1 MLASTVLL
9 LAATAYMVLLFAI
22 ASFGDRRATAGR
34 SMINSSVVYALSLA
48 VYCTSWTFYGSVGR
62 AATRGLDFLPIY
74 LGPTLVFCLGWV
86 LLSRILRVSKTHRIT
101 SIADLIAS
109 RFGKSGTVAGLVTV
123 IAVIGSVPYIA
134 LQLKA
139 VSTSLKVLLEHEGGF
154 GQGTEAANFLR
165 NTEIWVAGVL
175 ALFAILFGTR
185 KIDAS
190 ERHEGIV
197 AAIAFESIIKLI
209 SFVAVGVFAGL
220 VLFDGFGDIFAR
232 AAERPELMRLFEFR
246 GAAAG
251 IDWLALTFL
260 AAAAIICL
268 PRQFQVMVVENVDE
282 RHLDR
287 ALWLFPAYL
296 IAINLFVVPIALA
309 GILKAPPGTDPDTL
323 VLTLPLT
330 AGSSALAILAF
341 LGGLSAAASMVIVE
355 TVALST
361 MICNDLAVPL
371 LLRLGRLRADTR
383 PVLLGIRRA
392 AIAVVVLLGFAYMR
406 VVRES
411 YGLVSIG
418 LVSFAAVAQFF
429 PAIVLGLFWR
439 RASRFGALAGI
450 TAGFVVWAY
459 TLLLP
464 SFASAGWLP
473 RELFE
478 LGPLG
483 FSVLRPSALFGLE
496 GLDPVTHGLFWSML
510 LNIAG
515 IIGVSLFVDQSA
527 LERSQAALFVDYW
540 RGATRAEGRLW
551 RGTAQMADL
560 VQLVGRFLGEA
571 YTREAFAADA
581 RRHGRDPAAPAADAE
596 TVRLAERLLAGAIG
610 SASARVMVASVVH
623 EEPIGTE
630 EVMRILDE
638 TSQVIEYS
646 RRLEQQSRALEA
658 TTAELRCANERL
670 LELDRLKDDFV
681 STVSHELRTPLT
693 SIRSFS
699 EILLDNPGLEQR
711 QRQEFLR
718 IIVTESERLTRL
730 INDMLDLAKIE
741 AGKLD
746 WHMQQVSVAEIA
758 REAAA
763 ALSQLFRDKDVKLEL
778 QLADGISRTTA
789 DRDRLFQ
796 VVVNLLS
803 NAVKFSPHSG
813 LVTLAVKDGADCV
826 TLSVADNGP
835 GIAPSDRESIFERFR
850 QVGNTLTAKPEGS
863 GLGLAI
869 SRMIVE
875 HFGGRV
881 WVEDAPAGGAVFRV
895 RLPRGVT
902 AATDASHSGQA
913 GEIIG
918 DQPLAPA
925 VDFPADLNKPLA
937 LRSTK

>member
-1 MLASTVLL
+1 MLASSVLL
-9 LAATAYMVLLFAI
+9 LAAVAYMALLFAI
-22 ASFGDRRATAGR
+22 ASFGDRRAAAGR
-34 SMINSSVVYALSLA
+34 SLINSSAVYALSLA

-86 LLSRILRVSKTHRIT
+86 LLRRILRVSKAHRIT
-101 SIADLIAS
+101 SIADLLGS
-109 RFGKSGTVAGLVTV
+109 RFGKSGAVAGLVTV

-139 VSTSLKVLLEHEGGF
+139 VSTSLKVLLEYQSGGEGF
-154 GQGTEAANFLR
+154 EGTSVLR
-165 NTEIWVAGVL
+165 NTELWVAGVL

-197 AAIAFESIIKLI
+197 AAIAFESIVKLV

-220 VLFDGFGDIFAR
+220 VLFDGFGDLFAR
-232 AAERPELMRLFEFR
+232 AAARPELARLFEF
-246 GAAAG
+246 GGSSAA
-251 IDWLALTFL
+251 IDWIGLTFL
-260 AAAAIICL
+260 AMAAIVCL

-287 ALWLFPAYL
+287 ALWLFPVYL

-309 GILKAPPGTDPDTL
+309 GLLSVPAGTDPDTL
-323 VLTLPLT
+323 VLSVPLV
-330 AGSSALAILAF
+330 AGYNGLAVLAF

-361 MICNDLAVPL
+361 MICNDLVVPM
-371 LLRLGRLRADTR
+371 LLRRGWLGADTR

-392 AIAVVVLLGFAYMR
+392 AIAIVVLLGFAY
-406 VVRES
+406 VRIVGES

-439 RASRFGALAGI
+439 RASRIGALVGI
-450 TAGFVVWAY
+450 TAGFLVWAY

-464 SFASAGWLP
+464 SVASAGWLP
-473 RELFE
+473 RELFDQGA
-478 LGPLG
+478 LGLPM
-483 FSVLRPSALFGLE
+483 LRPSSLLGLE

-515 IIGVSLFVDQSA
+515 IVGVSLFVDQSA

-540 RGATRAEGRLW
+540 RGAGREEGRLW
-551 RGTAQMADL
+551 RGTAQVADL
-560 VQLVGRFLGEA
+560 MQLVSRFLGEER
-571 YTREAFAADA
+571 TREAFAEEA
-581 RRHGRDPAAPAADAE
+581 RARGRDPAALIADAE

-610 SASARVMVASVVH
+610 SASARVMVASVAH

-638 TSQVIEYS
+638 TSQLIEYS

-658 TTAELRCANERL
+658 TTAELRRANERL
-670 LELDRLKDDFV
+670 RELDRLKDDFV

-699 EILLDNPGLEQR
+699 EILLDNPALEQDR
-711 QRQEFLR
+711 RQEFLR

-741 AGKLD
+741 AGKLE
-746 WHMQQVSVAEIA
+746 WHMTRVRASEVAA
-758 REAAA
+758 EAAA
-763 ALSQLFRDKDVKLEL
+763 ALGQLFRDKRVELEIEL
-778 QLADGISRTTA
+778 SDGASTILA

-803 NAVKFSPHSG
+803 NAVKFSPSG
-813 LVTLAVKDGADCV
+813 TGRVSLAVEADTDGIR
-826 TLSVADNGP
+826 LSVADNGP
-835 GIAPSDRESIFERFR
+835 GIAPDHREAIFERFR
-850 QVGNTLTAKPEGS
+850 QVGDTLTAKPEGS

-875 HFGGRV
+875 HFGGRA
-881 WVEDAPAGGAVFRV
+881 WVEDAPGGGAIFRV
-895 RLPRGVT
+895 WLPRE
-902 AATDASHSGQA
+902 AAAASVA
-913 GEIIG
+913 
-918 DQPLAPA
+918 
-925 VDFPADLNKPLA
+925 
-937 LRSTK
+937 

>member
-1 MLASTVLL
+1 MWAGTVLL
-9 LAATAYMVLLFAI
+9 LAAAAYMVLLFAI
-22 ASFGDRRATAGR
+22 ASFGDRRAAAGR
-34 SMINSSVVYALSLA
+34 SIINSSVVYALSLA

-62 AATRGLDFLPIY
+62 AAASGLDFLPIY

-86 LLSRILRVSKTHRIT
+86 LLSRILRVSKAHRIT
-101 SIADLIAS
+101 SIADLLAS
-109 RFGKSGTVAGLVTV
+109 RFGKSGAVAGLVSV

-139 VSTSLKVLLEHEGGF
+139 VSTSLNVLLEYQGSFGEGS
-154 GQGTEAANFLR
+154 QTASVLR
-165 NTEIWVAGVL
+165 NTELWVAAVL
-175 ALFAILFGTR
+175 ALFAVLFGTR

-197 AAIAFESIIKLI
+197 AAIAFESIVKLVA
-209 SFVAVGVFAGL
+209 FVAVGLFAGL

-232 AAERPELMRLFEFR
+232 AAVRPELAKLFDF
-246 GAAAG
+246 GGPAASIEWIG
-251 IDWLALTFL
+251 LTFL
-260 AAAAIICL
+260 AMAAIVCL

-309 GILKAPPGTDPDTL
+309 GLLSAPAGTDPDTL
-323 VLTLPLT
+323 VLTLPLA
-330 AGSSALAILAF
+330 AGYNGLALLAF

-361 MICNDLAVPL
+361 MICNDLVVPM
-371 LLRLGRLRADTR
+371 LLRLGRLAADTR

-392 AIAVVVLLGFAYMR
+392 AIGLVVLLGFAYVR

-429 PAIVLGLFWR
+429 PAIVFGLFWR
-439 RASRFGALAGI
+439 RANRLGVLVGI
-450 TAGFVVWAY
+450 TAGFLVWAY

-464 SFASAGWLP
+464 SFASVGWLP

-478 LGPLG
+478 QGPFGISL
-483 FSVLRPSALFGLE
+483 LRPSTLFGLE

-510 LNIAG
+510 FNITG
-515 IIGVSLFVDQSA
+515 IVGVSLFVEQSA

-540 RGATRAEGRLW
+540 RGAGREEGRLW
-551 RGTAQMADL
+551 RGTAQISDL

-571 YTREAFAADA
+571 QTRQTFDAEA
-581 RRHGRDPAAPAADAE
+581 RRRGRDPAALAADAE

-638 TSQVIEYS
+638 TSQAIEYS

-658 TTAELRCANERL
+658 TTAELRRANERL
-670 LELDRLKDDFV
+670 RELDRLKDDFV

-699 EILLDNPGLEQR
+699 EILLDNPTLEQQ

-741 AGKLD
+741 AGKLE
-746 WHMQQVSVAEIA
+746 WHMQPVSASEVA

-763 ALSQLFRDKDVKLEL
+763 AMGQLFRDRRVKLEVKL
-778 QLADGISRTTA
+778 TDALSTTIA

-796 VVVNLLS
+796 VIVNLLS
-803 NAVKFSPHSG
+803 NAVKFSPGDVG
-813 LVTLAVKDGADCV
+813 LVALTVENETDGV
-826 TLSVADNGP
+826 RLSVADNGP
-835 GIAPSDRESIFERFR
+835 GVAPNQREAIFERFR
-850 QVGNTLTAKPEGS
+850 QVGDTLTSKPEGS

-869 SRMIVE
+869 SRMIIE
-875 HFGGRV
+875 HFGGRT
-881 WVEDAPAGGAVFRV
+881 WVEDGPGGGAIFRV
-895 RLPRGVT
+895 WLPRQP
-902 AATDASHSGQA
+902 AAALA
-913 GEIIG
+913 G
-918 DQPLAPA
+918 
-925 VDFPADLNKPLA
+925 
-937 LRSTK
+937 

>member
-1 MLASTVLL
+1 MWASTILL
-9 LAATAYMVLLFAI
+9 LAAAAYMVLLFAI
-22 ASFGDRRATAGR
+22 ASFGDRRAATGR
-34 SMINSSVVYALSLA
+34 SIINSSVVYALSLA

-62 AATRGLDFLPIY
+62 AAASGLDFLPIY

-86 LLSRILRVSKTHRIT
+86 LLSRILRVSKAHRIT
-101 SIADLIAS
+101 SIADLLAS
-109 RFGKSGTVAGLVTV
+109 RFGKSGAVAGLVSV

-139 VSTSLKVLLEHEGGF
+139 VSTSLNVLLEYQGSFGEGS
-154 GQGTEAANFLR
+154 QTASVLR
-165 NTEIWVAGVL
+165 NTELWVAAVL
-175 ALFAILFGTR
+175 ALFAVLFGTR

-197 AAIAFESIIKLI
+197 AAIAFESIVKLVA
-209 SFVAVGVFAGL
+209 FVAVGLFAGL

-232 AAERPELMRLFEFR
+232 AAVRPELAKLFDF
-246 GAAAG
+246 GGPAASIEWIG
-251 IDWLALTFL
+251 LTFL
-260 AAAAIICL
+260 AMAAIVCL

-309 GILKAPPGTDPDTL
+309 GLLSAPAGTDPDTL
-323 VLTLPLT
+323 VLTLPLA
-330 AGSSALAILAF
+330 AGYNGLALLAF

-361 MICNDLAVPL
+361 MICNDLVVPM
-371 LLRLGRLRADTR
+371 LLRLGRLAADTR

-392 AIAVVVLLGFAYMR
+392 AIGLVVLLGFAYVR

-429 PAIVLGLFWR
+429 PAIVFGLFWR
-439 RASRFGALAGI
+439 RANRLGVLVGI
-450 TAGFVVWAY
+450 TAGFLVWAY

-464 SFASAGWLP
+464 SFASVGWLP

-478 LGPLG
+478 QGPFGISL
-483 FSVLRPSALFGLE
+483 LRPSTLFGLE

-510 LNIAG
+510 FNITG
-515 IIGVSLFVDQSA
+515 IVGVSLFVEQSA

-540 RGATRAEGRLW
+540 RGAGREEGRLW
-551 RGTAQMADL
+551 RGTAQISDL

-571 YTREAFAADA
+571 QTRQTFDAEA
-581 RRHGRDPAAPAADAE
+581 RRRGRDPAALAADAE

-638 TSQVIEYS
+638 TSQAIEYS

-658 TTAELRCANERL
+658 TTAELRRANERL
-670 LELDRLKDDFV
+670 RELDRLKDDFV

-699 EILLDNPGLEQR
+699 EILLDNPTLEQQ

-730 INDMLDLAKIE
+730 INDMHDLAKIE
-741 AGKLD
+741 AGKLE
-746 WHMQQVSVAEIA
+746 WHMQPVSASEVA

-763 ALSQLFRDKDVKLEL
+763 AMGQLFRDRRVKLEVKL
-778 QLADGISRTTA
+778 TDALSTTIA

-796 VVVNLLS
+796 VIVNLLS
-803 NAVKFSPHSG
+803 NAVKFSPGDVG
-813 LVTLAVKDGADCV
+813 LVALTVENETDGV
-826 TLSVADNGP
+826 RLSVADNGP
-835 GIAPSDRESIFERFR
+835 GVAPNQREAIFERFR
-850 QVGNTLTAKPEGS
+850 QVGDTLTSKPEGS

-869 SRMIVE
+869 SRMIIE
-875 HFGGRV
+875 HFGGRT
-881 WVEDAPAGGAVFRV
+881 WVEDGPGGGAIFRV
-895 RLPRGVT
+895 WLPRQP
-902 AATDASHSGQA
+902 AAALA
-913 GEIIG
+913 G
-918 DQPLAPA
+918 
-925 VDFPADLNKPLA
+925 
-937 LRSTK
+937 

>member
-1 MLASTVLL
+1 MWASTILL
-9 LAATAYMVLLFAI
+9 LAAAAYMVLLFAI
-22 ASFGDRRATAGR
+22 ASFGDRRAATGR
-34 SMINSSVVYALSLA
+34 SIINSSVVYALSLA

-62 AATRGLDFLPIY
+62 AAASGLDFLPIY

-86 LLSRILRVSKTHRIT
+86 LLSRILRVSKAHRIT
-101 SIADLIAS
+101 SIADLLAS
-109 RFGKSGTVAGLVTV
+109 RFGKSGAVAGLVSV

-139 VSTSLKVLLEHEGGF
+139 VSTSLNVLLEYQGSFGEGS
-154 GQGTEAANFLR
+154 QTASVLR
-165 NTEIWVAGVL
+165 NTELWVAAVL
-175 ALFAILFGTR
+175 ALFAVLFGTR

-197 AAIAFESIIKLI
+197 AAIAFESIVKLVA
-209 SFVAVGVFAGL
+209 FVAVGLFAGL

-232 AAERPELMRLFEFR
+232 AAVRPELAKLFDF
-246 GAAAG
+246 GGPAASIEWIG
-251 IDWLALTFL
+251 LTFL
-260 AAAAIICL
+260 AMAAIVCL

-309 GILKAPPGTDPDTL
+309 GLLSAPAGTDPDTL
-323 VLTLPLT
+323 VLTLPLA
-330 AGSSALAILAF
+330 AGYNGLALLAF

-361 MICNDLAVPL
+361 MICNDLVVPM
-371 LLRLGRLRADTR
+371 LLRLGRLAADTR

-392 AIAVVVLLGFAYMR
+392 AIGLVVLLGFAYVR
-406 VVRES
+406 VVLES

-429 PAIVLGLFWR
+429 PAIVFGLFWR
-439 RASRFGALAGI
+439 RANRLGVLVGI
-450 TAGFVVWAY
+450 TAGFLVWAY

-464 SFASAGWLP
+464 SFASVGWLP

-478 LGPLG
+478 QGPFGISL
-483 FSVLRPSALFGLE
+483 LRPSTLYGLE

-510 LNIAG
+510 FNITG
-515 IIGVSLFVDQSA
+515 IVGVSLFVEQSA

-540 RGATRAEGRLW
+540 RGAGREEGRLW
-551 RGTAQMADL
+551 RGTAQISDL

-571 YTREAFAADA
+571 QTRQTFDAEA
-581 RRHGRDPAAPAADAE
+581 RRRGRDPAALAADAE

-638 TSQVIEYS
+638 TSQAIEYS

-658 TTAELRCANERL
+658 TTAELRRANERL
-670 LELDRLKDDFV
+670 RELDRLKDDFV

-699 EILLDNPGLEQR
+699 EILLDNPTLEQQ

-741 AGKLD
+741 AGKLE
-746 WHMQQVSVAEIA
+746 WHMQPVSASEVA

-763 ALSQLFRDKDVKLEL
+763 AMGQLFRDRRVKLEVKL
-778 QLADGISRTTA
+778 TDALSTTIA

-796 VVVNLLS
+796 VIVNLLS
-803 NAVKFSPHSG
+803 NAVKFSPGDVG
-813 LVTLAVKDGADCV
+813 LVALTVENETDGV
-826 TLSVADNGP
+826 RLSVADNGP
-835 GIAPSDRESIFERFR
+835 GVAPNQREAIFERFR
-850 QVGNTLTAKPEGS
+850 QVGDTLTS
-863 GLGLAI
+863 
-869 SRMIVE
+869 
-875 HFGGRV
+875 
-881 WVEDAPAGGAVFRV
+881 
-895 RLPRGVT
+895 
-902 AATDASHSGQA
+902 
-913 GEIIG
+913 
-918 DQPLAPA
+918 
-925 VDFPADLNKPLA
+925 
-937 LRSTK
+937 

>member
-1 MLASTVLL
+1 MWASTILL
-9 LAATAYMVLLFAI
+9 LAAVAYMVLLFAI
-22 ASFGDRRATAGR
+22 ASFGDRRAATGR
-34 SMINSSVVYALSLA
+34 SIINSSVVYALSLA

-62 AATRGLDFLPIY
+62 AAASGLDFLPIY

-86 LLSRILRVSKTHRIT
+86 LLSRILRVSKAHRIT
-101 SIADLIAS
+101 SIADLLAS

-139 VSTSLKVLLEHEGGF
+139 VSTSLNVLLEYQGSFGEGN
-154 GQGTEAANFLR
+154 EAAGVLR
-165 NTEIWVAGVL
+165 NTELWVAAVL
-175 ALFAILFGTR
+175 ALFAVLFGTR

-197 AAIAFESIIKLI
+197 AAIAFESIVKLVA
-209 SFVAVGVFAGL
+209 FVAVGLFAGF

-232 AAERPELMRLFEFR
+232 AAARPELAKLFDF
-246 GAAAG
+246 GGPAAG
-251 IDWLALTFL
+251 IEWIALTFL
-260 AAAAIICL
+260 AMAAIVCL

-309 GILKAPPGTDPDTL
+309 GLLSAPAGIDPDTL
-323 VLTLPLT
+323 VLTLPLA
-330 AGSSALAILAF
+330 AGYNGLALLAF

-361 MICNDLAVPL
+361 MICNDLVVPM
-371 LLRLGRLRADTR
+371 LLRFGRLGADTR
-383 PVLLGIRRA
+383 PVLLGVRRA
-392 AIAVVVLLGFAYMR
+392 AIGLVVLLGFAYAR

-429 PAIVLGLFWR
+429 PAIVFGLFWR
-439 RASRFGALAGI
+439 RAGRLGVLVGI
-450 TAGFVVWAY
+450 TAGFLVWAY

-478 LGPLG
+478 EGPFGISL
-483 FSVLRPSALFGLE
+483 LRPSTLFGLE
-496 GLDPVTHGLFWSML
+496 GLNPVTHGLFWSML
-510 LNIAG
+510 LNVAG
-515 IIGVSLFVDQSA
+515 IVGVSLFVEQPA

-540 RGATRAEGRLW
+540 RGAGREESRLW
-551 RGTAQMADL
+551 RGTAQIADL
-560 VQLVGRFLGEA
+560 VQLVARFLGEA
-571 YTREAFAADA
+571 QTREAFDAEA
-581 RRHGRDPAAPAADAE
+581 RRRGRDPAALAADAE

-638 TSQVIEYS
+638 TSQAIEYS

-658 TTAELRCANERL
+658 TTAELRRANERL
-670 LELDRLKDDFV
+670 RELDRLKDDFV

-699 EILLDNPGLEQR
+699 EILLDNPTLEQQ

-741 AGKLD
+741 AGKLE
-746 WHMQQVSVAEIA
+746 WHMESVSASEVA

-763 ALSQLFRDKDVKLEL
+763 ALGQLFRDKRVKLEVKL
-778 QLADGISRTTA
+778 TDGLSTTIA

-796 VVVNLLS
+796 VIVNLLS
-803 NAVKFSPHSG
+803 NAVKFSPADVG
-813 LVTLAVKDGADCV
+813 LVALTVENEANGVR
-826 TLSVADNGP
+826 LSVADNGP
-835 GIAPSDRESIFERFR
+835 GIAPTDREAIFDRFR
-850 QVGNTLTAKPEGS
+850 QVGDTLTGKPEGS

-875 HFGGRV
+875 HFGGRT
-881 WVEDAPAGGAVFRV
+881 WVEDVPGGGAIFRV
-895 RLPRGVT
+895 WLPREP
-902 AATDASHSGQA
+902 AAGLA
-913 GEIIG
+913 G
-918 DQPLAPA
+918 
-925 VDFPADLNKPLA
+925 
-937 LRSTK
+937 

>member
-1 MLASTVLL
+1 MWASTILL
-9 LAATAYMVLLFAI
+9 LAAAAYMVLLFGI
-22 ASFGDRRATAGR
+22 ASFGDRRAAAGR
-34 SMINSSVVYALSLA
+34 SLINSSVVYALSLA

-62 AATRGLDFLPIY
+62 AAARGLDFLPIY

-86 LLSRILRVSKTHRIT
+86 LLSRILRVSKAHRIT
-101 SIADLIAS
+101 SIADLLAS
-109 RFGKSGTVAGLVTV
+109 RFGKSGAVAGLVTV

-139 VSTSLKVLLEHEGGF
+139 VSTSLKVLLEYQGSFGEGIEGASVL
-154 GQGTEAANFLR
+154 GKTEL
-165 NTEIWVAGVL
+165 WVAAVL

-197 AAIAFESIIKLI
+197 AAIAFESIIKLV
-209 SFVAVGVFAGL
+209 SFVAVGLFAGF
-220 VLFDGFGDIFAR
+220 VLFNGFGDIFAR
-232 AAERPELMRLFEFR
+232 AAARPELARLFNF
-246 GAAAG
+246 GGPAAS
-251 IDWLALTFL
+251 IEWVALTFL
-260 AAAAIICL
+260 AMAAIVCL

-309 GILKAPPGTDPDTL
+309 GLLSAPADTDPDTL
-323 VLTLPLT
+323 VLTLPLA
-330 AGSSALAILAF
+330 AGHNWLALLAF

-361 MICNDLAVPL
+361 MICNDLVVPM
-371 LLRLGRLRADTR
+371 LLRVGQLGADTR
-383 PVLLGIRRA
+383 PVLLGIRRG
-392 AIAVVVLLGFAYMR
+392 AIGLVVLLGFAYVR
-406 VVRES
+406 VVHES

-429 PAIVLGLFWR
+429 PAIVFGLFWR
-439 RASRFGALAGI
+439 RASRFGVLAGI
-450 TAGFVVWAY
+450 STGFLVWAY

-478 LGPLG
+478 QGPLG
-483 FSVLRPSALFGLE
+483 ISLLRPSTLFGLE

-510 LNIAG
+510 LNITS
-515 IIGVSLFVDQSA
+515 IVGVSLFVDQSA

-540 RGATRAEGRLW
+540 RGTGGEQGRLW
-551 RGTAQMADL
+551 RGTAQVADL

-571 YTREAFAADA
+571 PTRAAFAEEA
-581 RRHGRDPAAPAADAE
+581 RQRNRDPAALAADAE

-638 TSQVIEYS
+638 TSQAIEYS
-646 RRLEQQSRALEA
+646 RRLEQQSHALEA
-658 TTAELRCANERL
+658 TTAELRRANERL
-670 LELDRLKDDFV
+670 REVDRLKDDFV

-699 EILLDNPGLEQR
+699 EILLDNPALEQQ

-741 AGKLD
+741 AGKLE
-746 WHMQQVSVAEIA
+746 WHMERVSTSEVA
-758 REAAA
+758 REAAT
-763 ALSQLFRDKDVKLEL
+763 ALGQLFRDKSVKLEAHL
-778 QLADGISRTTA
+778 LDGVSTIIA

-803 NAVKFSPHSG
+803 NAVKFSPRGVG
-813 LVTLAVKDGADCV
+813 LVTLTVENDADGIR
-826 TLSVADNGP
+826 LSVADNGP
-835 GIAPSDRESIFERFR
+835 GIAPNDREAIFERFR
-850 QVGNTLTAKPEGS
+850 QVGDTLTAKPEGS

-869 SRMIVE
+869 SRMIIE
-875 HFGGRV
+875 HFGGRASV
-881 WVEDAPAGGAVFRV
+881 GDAPGGGAIFQIW
-895 RLPRGVT
+895 LPREP
-902 AATDASHSGQA
+902 AAASA
-913 GEIIG
+913 
-918 DQPLAPA
+918 A
-925 VDFPADLNKPLA
+925 
-937 LRSTK
+937 

>member
-1 MLASTVLL
+1 MWASTILL
-9 LAATAYMVLLFAI
+9 LAAAAYMVLLFGI
-22 ASFGDRRATAGR
+22 ASFGDRRAAAGR
-34 SMINSSVVYALSLA
+34 SLINSSVVYALSLA

-62 AATRGLDFLPIY
+62 AAARGLDFLPIY

-86 LLSRILRVSKTHRIT
+86 LLSRILRVSKAHRIT
-101 SIADLIAS
+101 SIADLLAS
-109 RFGKSGTVAGLVTV
+109 RFGKSGAVAGLVTV

-139 VSTSLKVLLEHEGGF
+139 VSTSLKVLLEYQGSFGEGIEGASVL
-154 GQGTEAANFLR
+154 GKTEL
-165 NTEIWVAGVL
+165 WVAAVL

-197 AAIAFESIIKLI
+197 AAIAFESIIKLV
-209 SFVAVGVFAGL
+209 SFVAVGLFAGF
-220 VLFDGFGDIFAR
+220 VLFNGFGDIFAR
-232 AAERPELMRLFEFR
+232 AAARPELARLFNF
-246 GAAAG
+246 GGSAAS
-251 IDWLALTFL
+251 IEWIALTFL
-260 AAAAIICL
+260 AMAAIVCL

-309 GILKAPPGTDPDTL
+309 GLLSAPADTDPDTL
-323 VLTLPLT
+323 VLTLPLA
-330 AGSSALAILAF
+330 AGHNWLALLAF

-361 MICNDLAVPL
+361 MICNDLVVPM
-371 LLRLGRLRADTR
+371 LLRVGQLGADTR
-383 PVLLGIRRA
+383 PVLLGIRRG
-392 AIAVVVLLGFAYMR
+392 AIGLVVLLGFAYVR
-406 VVRES
+406 VVHES

-429 PAIVLGLFWR
+429 PAIVFGLFWR
-439 RASRFGALAGI
+439 RASRFGVLAGI
-450 TAGFVVWAY
+450 STGFLVWAY

-478 LGPLG
+478 QGPLG
-483 FSVLRPSALFGLE
+483 ISLLRPSSLFGLE

-510 LNIAG
+510 LNVTG
-515 IIGVSLFVDQSA
+515 IVGVSLFVDQSA

-540 RGATRAEGRLW
+540 RGTGGEQGWLW
-551 RGTAQMADL
+551 RGTAQVADL

-571 YTREAFAADA
+571 PTRAAFAEEA
-581 RRHGRDPAAPAADAE
+581 RQRNRDPAALAADAE

-610 SASARVMVASVVH
+610 SASACVMVASVVH

-638 TSQVIEYS
+638 TSQAIEYS
-646 RRLEQQSRALEA
+646 RRLEQQSHALEA
-658 TTAELRCANERL
+658 TTAELRRANERL
-670 LELDRLKDDFV
+670 REVDRLKDDFV

-699 EILLDNPGLEQR
+699 EILLDNPALEQQ
-711 QRQEFLR
+711 QRHEFLR

-741 AGKLD
+741 AGKLE
-746 WHMQQVSVAEIA
+746 WHMERVSTSEVA
-758 REAAA
+758 REAAT
-763 ALSQLFRDKDVKLEL
+763 ALGQLFRDKSVKLEAHL
-778 QLADGISRTTA
+778 LDGVSTIIA

-803 NAVKFSPHSG
+803 NAVKFSPRGVG
-813 LVTLAVKDGADCV
+813 LVTLTVENDADGIR
-826 TLSVADNGP
+826 LSVADNGP
-835 GIAPSDRESIFERFR
+835 GIAPSDREAIFERFR
-850 QVGNTLTAKPEGS
+850 QVGDTLTAKPEGS

-875 HFGGRV
+875 HFGGRASV
-881 WVEDAPAGGAVFRV
+881 GDAPGGGAIFQVW
-895 RLPRGVT
+895 LPREP
-902 AATDASHSGQA
+902 AAASA
-913 GEIIG
+913 
-918 DQPLAPA
+918 A
-925 VDFPADLNKPLA
+925 
-937 LRSTK
+937 

>member
-1 MLASTVLL
+1 MWASTILL
-9 LAATAYMVLLFAI
+9 LAAAAYMVLLFAI
-22 ASFGDRRATAGR
+22 ASFGDRRAATGR
-34 SMINSSVVYALSLA
+34 SIINSSVVYALSLA

-62 AATRGLDFLPIY
+62 AAASGLDFLPIY

-86 LLSRILRVSKTHRIT
+86 LLSRILRVSKAHRIT
-101 SIADLIAS
+101 SIADLLAS
-109 RFGKSGTVAGLVTV
+109 RFGKSGAVAGLVSV

-139 VSTSLKVLLEHEGGF
+139 VSTSLNVLLEYQGSFGEGS
-154 GQGTEAANFLR
+154 QTASVLR
-165 NTEIWVAGVL
+165 NTELWVAAVL
-175 ALFAILFGTR
+175 ALFAVLFGTR

-197 AAIAFESIIKLI
+197 AAIAFESIVKLVA
-209 SFVAVGVFAGL
+209 FVAVGLFAGL

-232 AAERPELMRLFEFR
+232 AAVRPELAKLFDF
-246 GAAAG
+246 GGPAASIEWIG
-251 IDWLALTFL
+251 LTFL
-260 AAAAIICL
+260 AMAAIVCL

-309 GILKAPPGTDPDTL
+309 GLLSAPAGTDPDTL
-323 VLTLPLT
+323 VLTLPLA
-330 AGSSALAILAF
+330 AGYNGLALLAF

-361 MICNDLAVPL
+361 MICNDLVVPM
-371 LLRLGRLRADTR
+371 LLRLGRLAADTR

-392 AIAVVVLLGFAYMR
+392 AIGLVVLLGFAYVR

-429 PAIVLGLFWR
+429 PAIVFGLFWR
-439 RASRFGALAGI
+439 RANRLGVLVGI
-450 TAGFVVWAY
+450 TAGFLVWAY

-464 SFASAGWLP
+464 SFASVGWLP

-478 LGPLG
+478 QGPFGISL
-483 FSVLRPSALFGLE
+483 LRPSTLFGLE

-510 LNIAG
+510 FNITG
-515 IIGVSLFVDQSA
+515 IVGVSLFVEQSA

-540 RGATRAEGRLW
+540 RGAGREEGRLW
-551 RGTAQMADL
+551 RGTAQISDL
-560 VQLVGRFLGEA
+560 VQLVGRFLGEVQ
-571 YTREAFAADA
+571 TRETFDAEA
-581 RRHGRDPAAPAADAE
+581 RRRGRDPAALAADAE

-638 TSQVIEYS
+638 TSQAIEYS

-658 TTAELRCANERL
+658 TTAELRRANERL
-670 LELDRLKDDFV
+670 RELDRLKDDFV

-699 EILLDNPGLEQR
+699 EILLDNPTLEQQ

-741 AGKLD
+741 AGKLE
-746 WHMQQVSVAEIA
+746 WHMQPVSASEVA

-763 ALSQLFRDKDVKLEL
+763 AMGQLFRDRRVKLEVKL
-778 QLADGISRTTA
+778 TDALSTTIA

-796 VVVNLLS
+796 VIVNLLS
-803 NAVKFSPHSG
+803 NAVKFSPGDVG
-813 LVTLAVKDGADCV
+813 LVALTVENETDGV
-826 TLSVADNGP
+826 RLSVADNGP
-835 GIAPSDRESIFERFR
+835 GVAPNQREAIFERFR
-850 QVGNTLTAKPEGS
+850 QVGDTLTSKPEGS

-869 SRMIVE
+869 SRMIIE
-875 HFGGRV
+875 HFGGRT
-881 WVEDAPAGGAVFRV
+881 WVEDGPGGGAIFRV
-895 RLPRGVT
+895 WLPRQP
-902 AATDASHSGQA
+902 AAALA
-913 GEIIG
+913 G
-918 DQPLAPA
+918 
-925 VDFPADLNKPLA
+925 
-937 LRSTK
+937 

>member
-1 MLASTVLL
+1 MWASTILL
-9 LAATAYMVLLFAI
+9 LAAAAYMVLLFGI
-22 ASFGDRRATAGR
+22 ASFGDRRAAAGR
-34 SMINSSVVYALSLA
+34 SLINSSVVYALSLA

-62 AATRGLDFLPIY
+62 AAARGLDFLPIY

-86 LLSRILRVSKTHRIT
+86 LLSRILRVSKAYRIT
-101 SIADLIAS
+101 SIADLLAS
-109 RFGKSGTVAGLVTV
+109 RFGKSGAVAGLVTV

-139 VSTSLKVLLEHEGGF
+139 VSTSLKVLLEYQGSFGEGIEGASVL
-154 GQGTEAANFLR
+154 GKTEL
-165 NTEIWVAGVL
+165 WVAAVL

-197 AAIAFESIIKLI
+197 AAIAFESIIKLV
-209 SFVAVGVFAGL
+209 SFVAVGLFAGF
-220 VLFDGFGDIFAR
+220 VLFNGFGDIFAR
-232 AAERPELMRLFEFR
+232 AAARPELARLFNF
-246 GAAAG
+246 GGPAAG
-251 IDWLALTFL
+251 IDWIALTFL
-260 AAAAIICL
+260 AMAAIVCL

-309 GILKAPPGTDPDTL
+309 GLLSAPADTDPDTL
-323 VLTLPLT
+323 VLTLPLA
-330 AGSSALAILAF
+330 AGHNWLALLAF

-361 MICNDLAVPL
+361 MICNDLVVPM
-371 LLRLGRLRADTR
+371 LLRLGQLGADTR
-383 PVLLGIRRA
+383 PVLLGIRRG
-392 AIAVVVLLGFAYMR
+392 AIGLVVLLGFAYVR
-406 VVRES
+406 VVHES

-429 PAIVLGLFWR
+429 PAIVFGLFWR
-439 RASRFGALAGI
+439 RASRFGVLAGI
-450 TAGFVVWAY
+450 STGFLVWAY

-478 LGPLG
+478 QGPLG
-483 FSVLRPSALFGLE
+483 ISLLRPSTLFGLE

-510 LNIAG
+510 LNVTG
-515 IIGVSLFVDQSA
+515 IVGVSLFVDQSA

-540 RGATRAEGRLW
+540 RGTGGEQGRLW
-551 RGTAQMADL
+551 RGTAQVADL
-560 VQLVGRFLGEA
+560 VQLVGRFLGQA
-571 YTREAFAADA
+571 PTRAAFAEEA
-581 RRHGRDPAAPAADAE
+581 RRRNRDPAALAADAE

-638 TSQVIEYS
+638 TSQAIEYS
-646 RRLEQQSRALEA
+646 RRLEQQSHALEA
-658 TTAELRCANERL
+658 TTAELRRANERL
-670 LELDRLKDDFV
+670 REVDRLKDDFV

-699 EILLDNPGLEQR
+699 EILLDNPALEQQ

-741 AGKLD
+741 AGKLE
-746 WHMQQVSVAEIA
+746 WHMERVSTSEVA
-758 REAAA
+758 REAAT
-763 ALSQLFRDKDVKLEL
+763 ALGQLFRDKSVKLEAHL
-778 QLADGISRTTA
+778 LDGVSTIIA

-803 NAVKFSPHSG
+803 NAVKFSARGVG
-813 LVTLAVKDGADCV
+813 LVTLTVENDADGIR
-826 TLSVADNGP
+826 LSVADNGP
-835 GIAPSDRESIFERFR
+835 GIAPSDREAIFERFR
-850 QVGNTLTAKPEGS
+850 QVGDTLTAKPEGS

-875 HFGGRV
+875 HFGGRASV
-881 WVEDAPAGGAVFRV
+881 GDAPGGGAIFQIW
-895 RLPRGVT
+895 LPREP
-902 AATDASHSGQA
+902 AAASA
-913 GEIIG
+913 
-918 DQPLAPA
+918 A
-925 VDFPADLNKPLA
+925 
-937 LRSTK
+937 

>member
-1 MLASTVLL
+1 MWASTILL
-9 LAATAYMVLLFAI
+9 LAAAAYMVLLFAI
-22 ASFGDRRATAGR
+22 ASFGDRRAATGR
-34 SMINSSVVYALSLA
+34 SIINSSVVYALSLA

-62 AATRGLDFLPIY
+62 AAASGLDFLPIY

-86 LLSRILRVSKTHRIT
+86 LLSRILRVSKAHRIT
-101 SIADLIAS
+101 SIADLLAS
-109 RFGKSGTVAGLVTV
+109 RFGKSGAVAGLVSV

-139 VSTSLKVLLEHEGGF
+139 VSTSLNVLLEYQGSFGEGS
-154 GQGTEAANFLR
+154 QTASVLR
-165 NTEIWVAGVL
+165 NTELWVAAVL
-175 ALFAILFGTR
+175 ALFAVLFGTR

-197 AAIAFESIIKLI
+197 AAIAFESIVKLVA
-209 SFVAVGVFAGL
+209 FVAVGLFAGL

-232 AAERPELMRLFEFR
+232 AAVRPELAKLFDF
-246 GAAAG
+246 GGPAASIEWIG
-251 IDWLALTFL
+251 LTFL
-260 AAAAIICL
+260 AMAAIVCL

-309 GILKAPPGTDPDTL
+309 GLLSAPAGTDPDTL
-323 VLTLPLT
+323 VLTLPLA
-330 AGSSALAILAF
+330 AGYNGLALLAF

-361 MICNDLAVPL
+361 MICNDLVVPM
-371 LLRLGRLRADTR
+371 LLRLGRLAADTR

-392 AIAVVVLLGFAYMR
+392 AIGLVVLLGFAYVR

-429 PAIVLGLFWR
+429 PAIVFGLFWR
-439 RASRFGALAGI
+439 RANRLGVLVGI
-450 TAGFVVWAY
+450 TAGFLVWAY

-464 SFASAGWLP
+464 SFASVGWLP

-478 LGPLG
+478 QGPFGISL
-483 FSVLRPSALFGLE
+483 LRPSTLFGLE

-510 LNIAG
+510 FNITG
-515 IIGVSLFVDQSA
+515 IVGVSLFVEQSA

-540 RGATRAEGRLW
+540 RGAGREEGRLW
-551 RGTAQMADL
+551 RGTAQISDL

-571 YTREAFAADA
+571 QTRETFDAEA
-581 RRHGRDPAAPAADAE
+581 RRRGRDPAALAADAE

-638 TSQVIEYS
+638 TSQAIEYS

-658 TTAELRCANERL
+658 TTAELRRANERL
-670 LELDRLKDDFV
+670 RELDRLKDDFV

-699 EILLDNPGLEQR
+699 EILLDNPTLEQQ

-741 AGKLD
+741 AGKLE
-746 WHMQQVSVAEIA
+746 WHMQPVSASEVA

-763 ALSQLFRDKDVKLEL
+763 AMGQLFRDRRVKLEVKL
-778 QLADGISRTTA
+778 TDALSSTIA

-796 VVVNLLS
+796 VIVNLLS
-803 NAVKFSPHSG
+803 NAVKFSPGDVG
-813 LVTLAVKDGADCV
+813 LVALTVENETDGV
-826 TLSVADNGP
+826 RLSVADNGP
-835 GIAPSDRESIFERFR
+835 GVAPNQREAIFERFR
-850 QVGNTLTAKPEGS
+850 QVGDTLTSKPEGS

-869 SRMIVE
+869 SRMIIE
-875 HFGGRV
+875 HFGGRT
-881 WVEDAPAGGAVFRV
+881 WVEDGPGGGAIFRV
-895 RLPRGVT
+895 WLPRQP
-902 AATDASHSGQA
+902 AAALA
-913 GEIIG
+913 G
-918 DQPLAPA
+918 
-925 VDFPADLNKPLA
+925 
-937 LRSTK
+937 

>member
-1 MLASTVLL
+1 MWASTILL
-9 LAATAYMVLLFAI
+9 LAAAAYMVLLFAI
-22 ASFGDRRATAGR
+22 ASFGDRRAATGR
-34 SMINSSVVYALSLA
+34 SIINSSVVYALSLA

-62 AATRGLDFLPIY
+62 AAASGLDFLPIY

-86 LLSRILRVSKTHRIT
+86 LLSRILRVSKAHRIT
-101 SIADLIAS
+101 SIADLLAS
-109 RFGKSGTVAGLVTV
+109 RFGKSGAVAGLVSV

-139 VSTSLKVLLEHEGGF
+139 VSTSLNVLLEYQGSFGEGS
-154 GQGTEAANFLR
+154 QTASVLR
-165 NTEIWVAGVL
+165 NTELWVAAVL
-175 ALFAILFGTR
+175 ALFAVLFGTR

-197 AAIAFESIIKLI
+197 AAIAFESIVKLVA
-209 SFVAVGVFAGL
+209 FVAVGLFAGL

-232 AAERPELMRLFEFR
+232 AAVRPELAKLFDF
-246 GAAAG
+246 GGPAASIEWIG
-251 IDWLALTFL
+251 LTFL
-260 AAAAIICL
+260 AMAAIVCL

-309 GILKAPPGTDPDTL
+309 GLLSAPAGTDPDTL
-323 VLTLPLT
+323 VLTLPLA
-330 AGSSALAILAF
+330 AGYNGLALLAF

-361 MICNDLAVPL
+361 MICNDLVVPM
-371 LLRLGRLRADTR
+371 LLRLGRLAADTR

-392 AIAVVVLLGFAYMR
+392 AIGLVVLLGFAYVR

-429 PAIVLGLFWR
+429 PAIVFGLFWR
-439 RASRFGALAGI
+439 RANRLGVLVGI
-450 TAGFVVWAY
+450 TAGFLVWAY

-464 SFASAGWLP
+464 SFASVGWLP

-478 LGPLG
+478 QGPFGISL
-483 FSVLRPSALFGLE
+483 LRPSTLFGLE

-510 LNIAG
+510 FNITG
-515 IIGVSLFVDQSA
+515 IVGVSLFVEQSA

-540 RGATRAEGRLW
+540 RGAGREEGRLW
-551 RGTAQMADL
+551 RGTAQISDL
-560 VQLVGRFLGEA
+560 VQLVGRFLGEVQ
-571 YTREAFAADA
+571 TRETFDAEA
-581 RRHGRDPAAPAADAE
+581 RRRGRDPAALAADAE

-638 TSQVIEYS
+638 TSQAIEYS

-658 TTAELRCANERL
+658 TTAELRRANERL
-670 LELDRLKDDFV
+670 RELDRLKDDFV

-699 EILLDNPGLEQR
+699 EILLDNPTLDQQ

-741 AGKLD
+741 AGKLE
-746 WHMQQVSVAEIA
+746 WHMQPVSASEVA

-763 ALSQLFRDKDVKLEL
+763 AMGQLFRDRRVKLEVKL
-778 QLADGISRTTA
+778 TDALSTTIA

-796 VVVNLLS
+796 VIVNLLS
-803 NAVKFSPHSG
+803 NAVKFSPGDVG
-813 LVTLAVKDGADCV
+813 LVALTVENETDGV
-826 TLSVADNGP
+826 RLSVADNGP
-835 GIAPSDRESIFERFR
+835 GVAPNQREAIFERFR
-850 QVGNTLTAKPEGS
+850 QVGDTLTSKPEGS

-869 SRMIVE
+869 SRMIIE
-875 HFGGRV
+875 HFGGRT
-881 WVEDAPAGGAVFRV
+881 WVEDGPGGGAIFRV
-895 RLPRGVT
+895 WLPRQP
-902 AATDASHSGQA
+902 AAALA
-913 GEIIG
+913 G
-918 DQPLAPA
+918 
-925 VDFPADLNKPLA
+925 
-937 LRSTK
+937 

>member
-1 MLASTVLL
+1 MWASTILL
-9 LAATAYMVLLFAI
+9 LAAAAYMVLLFAI
-22 ASFGDRRATAGR
+22 ASFGDRRAAIGR
-34 SMINSSVVYALSLA
+34 SIINSSVVYALSLA

-62 AATRGLDFLPIY
+62 AAASGLDFLPIY

-86 LLSRILRVSKTHRIT
+86 LLSRILRVSKAHRIT
-101 SIADLIAS
+101 SIADLLAS
-109 RFGKSGTVAGLVTV
+109 RFGKSGAVAGLVTV

-139 VSTSLKVLLEHEGGF
+139 VSTSLNVLLEYQGSFGEGS
-154 GQGTEAANFLR
+154 QAARVLR
-165 NTEIWVAGVL
+165 NTELWVAAVL

-197 AAIAFESIIKLI
+197 AAIAFESIVKLVA
-209 SFVAVGVFAGL
+209 FAAVGLFAGL

-232 AAERPELMRLFEFR
+232 AAARPELAKLFEFP
-246 GAAAG
+246 GPAAG
-251 IDWLALTFL
+251 MDWIALTLL
-260 AAAAIICL
+260 AMGAIVCL

-309 GILKAPPGTDPDTL
+309 GLLSAPAGTDPDTL
-323 VLTLPLT
+323 VLTLPLA
-330 AGSSALAILAF
+330 AGYNGLALLAF

-361 MICNDLAVPL
+361 MICNDLVVPM
-371 LLRLGRLRADTR
+371 LLRFGRLGTDTR
-383 PVLLGIRRA
+383 PVLLGIRRV
-392 AIAVVVLLGFAYMR
+392 AIGVVVLLGFAYVR

-429 PAIVLGLFWR
+429 PAIVFGLFWR
-439 RASRFGALAGI
+439 RASRLGVLVGI
-450 TAGFVVWAY
+450 TAGFLVWAY

-478 LGPLG
+478 DGPFGISL
-483 FSVLRPSALFGLE
+483 LRPSTLFGLE
-496 GLDPVTHGLFWSML
+496 GLGPVTQGLFWSML
-510 LNIAG
+510 LNVAG
-515 IIGVSLFVDQSA
+515 IVGVSLFVEQSA

-540 RGATRAEGRLW
+540 RGAGREEGRLW
-551 RGTAQMADL
+551 RGTAQVADL

-571 YTREAFAADA
+571 QTREAFDAEA
-581 RRHGRDPAAPAADAE
+581 RRRGRDPAALAADAV

-630 EVMRILDE
+630 ELMRILDE

-658 TTAELRCANERL
+658 TTAELRRANERL
-670 LELDRLKDDFV
+670 RELDRLKDDFV

-699 EILLDNPGLEQR
+699 EILLDNPTLEQQ

-718 IIVTESERLTRL
+718 IVVTESERLTRL

-741 AGKLD
+741 AGRLE
-746 WHMQQVSVAEIA
+746 WHMEPVSASEVA

-763 ALSQLFRDKDVKLEL
+763 ALGQLFRDKHVKLEVKFT
-778 QLADGISRTTA
+778 DGISTTIA

-796 VVVNLLS
+796 VIVNLLS
-803 NAVKFSPHSG
+803 NAVKFSPSDVGRVG
-813 LVTLAVKDGADCV
+813 LTVENEANGVR
-826 TLSVADNGP
+826 LSVADNGP
-835 GIAPSDRESIFERFR
+835 GVAPGNREAIFERFR
-850 QVGNTLTAKPEGS
+850 QVGDTLTGKPEGS

-875 HFGGRV
+875 HFGGRT
-881 WVEDAPAGGAVFRV
+881 WVEDVPGGGAIFRV
-895 RLPRGVT
+895 WLPREPT
-902 AATDASHSGQA
+902 ARLA
-913 GEIIG
+913 G
-918 DQPLAPA
+918 
-925 VDFPADLNKPLA
+925 
-937 LRSTK
+937 

>member
-1 MLASTVLL
+1 MWASTILL
-9 LAATAYMVLLFAI
+9 LAAAAYMVLLFAI
-22 ASFGDRRATAGR
+22 ASFGDRRAATGR
-34 SMINSSVVYALSLA
+34 SIINSSVVYALSLA

-62 AATRGLDFLPIY
+62 AAASGLDFLPIY

-86 LLSRILRVSKTHRIT
+86 LLSRILRVSKAHRIT
-101 SIADLIAS
+101 SIADLLAS
-109 RFGKSGTVAGLVTV
+109 RFGKSGAVAGLVSV

-139 VSTSLKVLLEHEGGF
+139 VSTSLNVLLEYQGSFGEGS
-154 GQGTEAANFLR
+154 QTASVLR
-165 NTEIWVAGVL
+165 NTELWVAAVL
-175 ALFAILFGTR
+175 ALFAVLFGTR

-197 AAIAFESIIKLI
+197 AAIAFESIVKLVA
-209 SFVAVGVFAGL
+209 FVAVGLFAGL

-232 AAERPELMRLFEFR
+232 AAVRPELAKLFDF
-246 GAAAG
+246 GGPAASIEWIG
-251 IDWLALTFL
+251 LTFL
-260 AAAAIICL
+260 AMAAIVCL

-309 GILKAPPGTDPDTL
+309 GLLSAPAGTDPDTL
-323 VLTLPLT
+323 VLTLPLA
-330 AGSSALAILAF
+330 AGYNGLALLAF

-361 MICNDLAVPL
+361 MICNDLVVPM
-371 LLRLGRLRADTR
+371 LLRLGRLAADTR

-392 AIAVVVLLGFAYMR
+392 AIGLVVLLGFAYVR

-429 PAIVLGLFWR
+429 PAIVFGLFWR
-439 RASRFGALAGI
+439 RANRLGVLVGI
-450 TAGFVVWAY
+450 TAGFLVWAY

-464 SFASAGWLP
+464 SFASVGWLP

-478 LGPLG
+478 QGPFGISL
-483 FSVLRPSALFGLE
+483 LRPSTLFGLE

-510 LNIAG
+510 FNITG
-515 IIGVSLFVDQSA
+515 IVGVSLFVEQSA

-540 RGATRAEGRLW
+540 RGAGREEGRLW
-551 RGTAQMADL
+551 RGTAQISDL

-571 YTREAFAADA
+571 RTRQTFDAEA
-581 RRHGRDPAAPAADAE
+581 RRRGRDPAALAADAE

-638 TSQVIEYS
+638 TSQAIEYS

-658 TTAELRCANERL
+658 TTAELRRANERL
-670 LELDRLKDDFV
+670 RELDRLKDDFV

-699 EILLDNPGLEQR
+699 EILLDNPTLEQQ

-741 AGKLD
+741 AGKLE
-746 WHMQQVSVAEIA
+746 WHMQPVSASEVA

-763 ALSQLFRDKDVKLEL
+763 AMGQLFRDKRVKLEVTL
-778 QLADGISRTTA
+778 TDALSTTIA

-796 VVVNLLS
+796 VIVNLLS
-803 NAVKFSPHSG
+803 NAVKFSPGDVG
-813 LVTLAVKDGADCV
+813 LVALTVENETDGV
-826 TLSVADNGP
+826 RLSVADNGP
-835 GIAPSDRESIFERFR
+835 GVAPNQREAIFERFR
-850 QVGNTLTAKPEGS
+850 QVGDTLTSKPEGS

-869 SRMIVE
+869 SRMIIE
-875 HFGGRV
+875 HFGGRT
-881 WVEDAPAGGAVFRV
+881 WVEDGPGGGAIFRV
-895 RLPRGVT
+895 WLPRQP
-902 AATDASHSGQA
+902 AAALA
-913 GEIIG
+913 G
-918 DQPLAPA
+918 
-925 VDFPADLNKPLA
+925 
-937 LRSTK
+937 

>member
-1 MLASTVLL
+1 MWASTILL
-9 LAATAYMVLLFAI
+9 LAAAAYMVLLFGI
-22 ASFGDRRATAGR
+22 ASFGDRRAAAGR
-34 SMINSSVVYALSLA
+34 SLINSSVVYALSLA

-62 AATRGLDFLPIY
+62 AAARGLDFLPIY

-86 LLSRILRVSKTHRIT
+86 LLSRILRVSKAHRIT
-101 SIADLIAS
+101 SIADLLAS
-109 RFGKSGTVAGLVTV
+109 RFGKSGAVAGLVTV

-139 VSTSLKVLLEHEGGF
+139 VSTSLKVLLEYQGSFGEGIEGASVL
-154 GQGTEAANFLR
+154 GRTEL
-165 NTEIWVAGVL
+165 WVAAVL

-197 AAIAFESIIKLI
+197 AAIAFESIIKLV
-209 SFVAVGVFAGL
+209 SFVAVGLFAGF
-220 VLFDGFGDIFAR
+220 VLFNGFGDIFAR
-232 AAERPELMRLFEFR
+232 AAARPELARLFNF
-246 GAAAG
+246 GGSAAS
-251 IDWLALTFL
+251 IEWIALTFL
-260 AAAAIICL
+260 AMAAIVCL

-309 GILKAPPGTDPDTL
+309 GLLSAPADTDPDTL
-323 VLTLPLT
+323 VLTLPLA
-330 AGSSALAILAF
+330 AGHNWLALLAF

-361 MICNDLAVPL
+361 MICNDLVVPM
-371 LLRLGRLRADTR
+371 LLRVGQLGADTR
-383 PVLLGIRRA
+383 PVLLGIRRG
-392 AIAVVVLLGFAYMR
+392 AIGLVVLLGFAYVR
-406 VVRES
+406 VVHES

-429 PAIVLGLFWR
+429 PAIVFGLFWR
-439 RASRFGALAGI
+439 RASRFGVLAGI
-450 TAGFVVWAY
+450 STGFLVWAY

-478 LGPLG
+478 QGPLG
-483 FSVLRPSALFGLE
+483 ISLLRPSSLFGLE

-510 LNIAG
+510 LNVTG
-515 IIGVSLFVDQSA
+515 IVGVSLFVDQSA

-540 RGATRAEGRLW
+540 RGTGGEQGWLW
-551 RGTAQMADL
+551 RGTAQVADL

-571 YTREAFAADA
+571 STRAAFAEEA
-581 RRHGRDPAAPAADAE
+581 RQRNRDPAALAADAE

-638 TSQVIEYS
+638 TSQAIEYS
-646 RRLEQQSRALEA
+646 RRLEQQSHALEA
-658 TTAELRCANERL
+658 TTAELRRANERL
-670 LELDRLKDDFV
+670 REVDRLKDDFV

-699 EILLDNPGLEQR
+699 EILLDNPALEQQ

-741 AGKLD
+741 AGKLE
-746 WHMQQVSVAEIA
+746 WHMERVSTSEVA
-758 REAAA
+758 REAAT
-763 ALSQLFRDKDVKLEL
+763 ALGQLFRDKNVKLEAHL
-778 QLADGISRTTA
+778 LDGVSTIIA

-803 NAVKFSPHSG
+803 NAVKFSPRGVG
-813 LVTLAVKDGADCV
+813 LVTLTVENDADGIR
-826 TLSVADNGP
+826 LSVADNGP
-835 GIAPSDRESIFERFR
+835 GIAPSDREAIFERFR
-850 QVGNTLTAKPEGS
+850 QVGDTLTAKPEGS

-875 HFGGRV
+875 HFGGRASV
-881 WVEDAPAGGAVFRV
+881 GDAPGGGAIFQIW
-895 RLPRGVT
+895 LPREP
-902 AATDASHSGQA
+902 AAASA
-913 GEIIG
+913 
-918 DQPLAPA
+918 A
-925 VDFPADLNKPLA
+925 
-937 LRSTK
+937 

>member
-1 MLASTVLL
+1 MWASTILL
-9 LAATAYMVLLFAI
+9 LAAAAYMVLLFGI
-22 ASFGDRRATAGR
+22 ASFGDRRAAAGR
-34 SMINSSVVYALSLA
+34 SLINSSVVYALSLA

-62 AATRGLDFLPIY
+62 AAARGLDFLPIY

-86 LLSRILRVSKTHRIT
+86 LLSRILRVSKAHRIT
-101 SIADLIAS
+101 SIADLLAS
-109 RFGKSGTVAGLVTV
+109 RFGKSGAVAGLVTV

-139 VSTSLKVLLEHEGGF
+139 VSTSLKVLLEYQGSFGEGIEGASVL
-154 GQGTEAANFLR
+154 GKTEL
-165 NTEIWVAGVL
+165 WVAAVL

-197 AAIAFESIIKLI
+197 AAIAFESIIKLV
-209 SFVAVGVFAGL
+209 SFVAVGLFAGF
-220 VLFDGFGDIFAR
+220 VLFNGFGDIFAR
-232 AAERPELMRLFEFR
+232 AAARPELARLFNF
-246 GAAAG
+246 GGPAAG
-251 IDWLALTFL
+251 IDWIALTFL
-260 AAAAIICL
+260 AMAAIVCL

-309 GILKAPPGTDPDTL
+309 GLLSAPAGTDPDTL
-323 VLTLPLT
+323 VLTLPLA
-330 AGSSALAILAF
+330 AGHSGLALLAF

-361 MICNDLAVPL
+361 MICNDLVVPM
-371 LLRLGRLRADTR
+371 LLRVGQLGADTR
-383 PVLLGIRRA
+383 PVLLGIRRG
-392 AIAVVVLLGFAYMR
+392 AIGLVVLLGFAYVR
-406 VVRES
+406 VVHES

-429 PAIVLGLFWR
+429 PAIVFGLFWR
-439 RASRFGALAGI
+439 RAGRFGVLAGI
-450 TAGFVVWAY
+450 STGFLVWAY

-478 LGPLG
+478 QGPLG
-483 FSVLRPSALFGLE
+483 ISLLRPSTLFGLE

-510 LNIAG
+510 LNVTG
-515 IIGVSLFVDQSA
+515 IVGVSLFVDQSA

-540 RGATRAEGRLW
+540 RGTGGEQGRLW
-551 RGTAQMADL
+551 RGTAQVADL

-571 YTREAFAADA
+571 PTRAAFAEEA
-581 RRHGRDPAAPAADAE
+581 RQRNRDPAALAADAE

-638 TSQVIEYS
+638 TSQAIEYS
-646 RRLEQQSRALEA
+646 RRLEQQSHALEA
-658 TTAELRCANERL
+658 TTAELRRANERL
-670 LELDRLKDDFV
+670 REVDRLKDDFV

-699 EILLDNPGLEQR
+699 EILLDNPALEQQ

-741 AGKLD
+741 AGKLE
-746 WHMQQVSVAEIA
+746 WHMERVSTSELA
-758 REAAA
+758 REAAT
-763 ALSQLFRDKDVKLEL
+763 ALGQLFRDKSVKLEAHL
-778 QLADGISRTTA
+778 LDGVSTIIA

-803 NAVKFSPHSG
+803 NAVKFSPRGVG
-813 LVTLAVKDGADCV
+813 LVTLTVENDADGIR
-826 TLSVADNGP
+826 LSVADNGP
-835 GIAPSDRESIFERFR
+835 GISPRDREAIFERFR
-850 QVGNTLTAKPEGS
+850 QVGDTLTAKPEGS

-875 HFGGRV
+875 HFGGRASV
-881 WVEDAPAGGAVFRV
+881 GDAPGGGAIFQIW
-895 RLPRGVT
+895 LPREP
-902 AATDASHSGQA
+902 AAASA
-913 GEIIG
+913 
-918 DQPLAPA
+918 A
-925 VDFPADLNKPLA
+925 
-937 LRSTK
+937 

>member
-1 MLASTVLL
+1 MWASTILL
-9 LAATAYMVLLFAI
+9 LAAAAYMVLLFGI
-22 ASFGDRRATAGR
+22 ASFGDRRAAAGR
-34 SMINSSVVYALSLA
+34 SLINSSVVYALSLA

-62 AATRGLDFLPIY
+62 AAARGLDFLPIY

-86 LLSRILRVSKTHRIT
+86 LLSRILRVSKAHRIT
-101 SIADLIAS
+101 SIADLLAS
-109 RFGKSGTVAGLVTV
+109 RFGKSGAVAGLVTV

-139 VSTSLKVLLEHEGGF
+139 VSTSLKVLLEYQGSFGEGIEGASVL
-154 GQGTEAANFLR
+154 GKTEL
-165 NTEIWVAGVL
+165 WVAAVL

-197 AAIAFESIIKLI
+197 AAIAFESIIKLV
-209 SFVAVGVFAGL
+209 SFVAVGLFAGF
-220 VLFDGFGDIFAR
+220 VLFNGFGDIFAR
-232 AAERPELMRLFEFR
+232 AAARPELARLFNF
-246 GAAAG
+246 GGPAAG
-251 IDWLALTFL
+251 IDWIALTFL
-260 AAAAIICL
+260 AMAAIVCL

-309 GILKAPPGTDPDTL
+309 GLLSAPADTDPDTL
-323 VLTLPLT
+323 VLTLPLA
-330 AGSSALAILAF
+330 AGHNWLALLAF

-361 MICNDLAVPL
+361 MICNDLVVPM
-371 LLRLGRLRADTR
+371 LLRVGQLGADTR
-383 PVLLGIRRA
+383 PILLGIRRG
-392 AIAVVVLLGFAYMR
+392 AIGLVVLLGFAYVR
-406 VVRES
+406 VVHES

-429 PAIVLGLFWR
+429 PAIVFGLFWR
-439 RASRFGALAGI
+439 RASRFGVLAGI
-450 TAGFVVWAY
+450 STGFLIWAY

-478 LGPLG
+478 QGPLG
-483 FSVLRPSALFGLE
+483 ISLLRPSSLFGLE

-510 LNIAG
+510 LNVTG
-515 IIGVSLFVDQSA
+515 IVGVSLFVDQSA

-540 RGATRAEGRLW
+540 RGTGGEQGWLW
-551 RGTAQMADL
+551 RGTAQVADL

-571 YTREAFAADA
+571 PTRAAFAEAA
-581 RRHGRDPAAPAADAE
+581 RQRNRDPAALAADAE

-610 SASARVMVASVVH
+610 SASACVMVASVVH

-638 TSQVIEYS
+638 TSQAIEYS
-646 RRLEQQSRALEA
+646 RRLEQQSHALEA
-658 TTAELRCANERL
+658 TTAELRRANERL
-670 LELDRLKDDFV
+670 REVDRLKDDFV

-699 EILLDNPGLEQR
+699 EILLDNPALEQQ

-741 AGKLD
+741 AGKLE
-746 WHMQQVSVAEIA
+746 WHMERVSTSEVA
-758 REAAA
+758 REAAT
-763 ALSQLFRDKDVKLEL
+763 ALGQLFRDKSVKLEAHL
-778 QLADGISRTTA
+778 LDGVSTIIA

-803 NAVKFSPHSG
+803 NAVKFSPRGVG
-813 LVTLAVKDGADCV
+813 LVTLTVENDADGIR
-826 TLSVADNGP
+826 LSVADNGP
-835 GIAPSDRESIFERFR
+835 GIAPSDREAIFERFR
-850 QVGNTLTAKPEGS
+850 QVGDTLTAKPEGS

-875 HFGGRV
+875 HFGGRASV
-881 WVEDAPAGGAVFRV
+881 GDAPGGGAIFQIW
-895 RLPRGVT
+895 LPREP
-902 AATDASHSGQA
+902 AAASA
-913 GEIIG
+913 
-918 DQPLAPA
+918 A
-925 VDFPADLNKPLA
+925 
-937 LRSTK
+937 

>member
-1 MLASTVLL
+1 MWASTILL
-9 LAATAYMVLLFAI
+9 LAAAAYMVLLFGI
-22 ASFGDRRATAGR
+22 ASFGDRRAAAGH
-34 SMINSSVVYALSLA
+34 SLINSSVVYALSLA

-62 AATRGLDFLPIY
+62 AAARGLDFLPIY

-86 LLSRILRVSKTHRIT
+86 LLSRILRVSKAHRIT
-101 SIADLIAS
+101 SIADLLAS
-109 RFGKSGTVAGLVTV
+109 RFGKSGAVAGLVTI

-139 VSTSLKVLLEHEGGF
+139 VSTSLKVLLEYQGSFGEGIEGASVL
-154 GQGTEAANFLR
+154 GKTEL
-165 NTEIWVAGVL
+165 WVAAVL

-197 AAIAFESIIKLI
+197 AAIAFESIIKLV
-209 SFVAVGVFAGL
+209 SFVAVGLFAGF
-220 VLFDGFGDIFAR
+220 VLFNGFGDIFAR
-232 AAERPELMRLFEFR
+232 AAARPELARLFNF
-246 GAAAG
+246 GGPAAS
-251 IDWLALTFL
+251 IEWVALTFL
-260 AAAAIICL
+260 AMAAIVCL

-309 GILKAPPGTDPDTL
+309 GLLSAPADTDPDTL
-323 VLTLPLT
+323 VLTLPLA
-330 AGSSALAILAF
+330 AGHNWLALLAF

-361 MICNDLAVPL
+361 MICNDLVVPM
-371 LLRLGRLRADTR
+371 LLRVGQLGADTR
-383 PVLLGIRRA
+383 PVLLGIRRG
-392 AIAVVVLLGFAYMR
+392 AIGLVVLLGFAYVR
-406 VVRES
+406 VVHES

-429 PAIVLGLFWR
+429 PAIVFGLFWR
-439 RASRFGALAGI
+439 RASRFGVLAGI
-450 TAGFVVWAY
+450 STGFLVWAY

-478 LGPLG
+478 QGPLG
-483 FSVLRPSALFGLE
+483 ISLLRPSSLFGLQ

-510 LNIAG
+510 LNVTG
-515 IIGVSLFVDQSA
+515 IVGVSLFVDQSA

-540 RGATRAEGRLW
+540 RGTGGEQGWLW
-551 RGTAQMADL
+551 RGTAQVADL

-571 YTREAFAADA
+571 PTRAAFAEEA
-581 RRHGRDPAAPAADAE
+581 RQRNRDPAALAADAE

-638 TSQVIEYS
+638 TSQAIEYS
-646 RRLEQQSRALEA
+646 RRLEQQSHALEA
-658 TTAELRCANERL
+658 TTAELRRANERL
-670 LELDRLKDDFV
+670 REVDRLKDDFV

-699 EILLDNPGLEQR
+699 EILLDNPALEQQ

-741 AGKLD
+741 AGKLE
-746 WHMQQVSVAEIA
+746 WHMERVSTSEVA
-758 REAAA
+758 REAAT
-763 ALSQLFRDKDVKLEL
+763 ALGQLFRDKSVKLEAHL
-778 QLADGISRTTA
+778 LDGVSTIIA

-803 NAVKFSPHSG
+803 NAVKFSPRGVG
-813 LVTLAVKDGADCV
+813 LVTLTVENDADGV
-826 TLSVADNGP
+826 RLSVADNGP
-835 GIAPSDRESIFERFR
+835 GIAPNDREAIFERFR
-850 QVGNTLTAKPEGS
+850 QVGDTLTAKPEGS

-875 HFGGRV
+875 HFGGRASV
-881 WVEDAPAGGAVFRV
+881 GDAPGGGAIFQIW
-895 RLPRGVT
+895 LPREP
-902 AATDASHSGQA
+902 AAASA
-913 GEIIG
+913 
-918 DQPLAPA
+918 A
-925 VDFPADLNKPLA
+925 
-937 LRSTK
+937 

>member
-1 MLASTVLL
+1 MWASTILL
-9 LAATAYMVLLFAI
+9 LAAAAYMVLLFGI
-22 ASFGDRRATAGR
+22 ASFGDRRAAAGR
-34 SMINSSVVYALSLA
+34 SLINSSVVYALSLA

-62 AATRGLDFLPIY
+62 AAARGLDFLPIY

-86 LLSRILRVSKTHRIT
+86 LLSRILRVSKAHRIT
-101 SIADLIAS
+101 SIADLLAS
-109 RFGKSGTVAGLVTV
+109 RFGKSGAVAGLVTV

-139 VSTSLKVLLEHEGGF
+139 VSTSLKVLLEYQGSFGEGIEGASVL
-154 GQGTEAANFLR
+154 GKTEL
-165 NTEIWVAGVL
+165 WVAAVL

-197 AAIAFESIIKLI
+197 AAIAFESIIKLV
-209 SFVAVGVFAGL
+209 SFVAVGLFAGF
-220 VLFDGFGDIFAR
+220 VLFNGFGDIFAR
-232 AAERPELMRLFEFR
+232 AAARPELARLFNF
-246 GAAAG
+246 GGSAAS
-251 IDWLALTFL
+251 IEWIALTFL
-260 AAAAIICL
+260 AMAAIVCL

-309 GILKAPPGTDPDTL
+309 GLLSAPADTDPDTL
-323 VLTLPLT
+323 VLTLPLA
-330 AGSSALAILAF
+330 AGHNWLALLAF

-361 MICNDLAVPL
+361 MICNDLVVPM
-371 LLRLGRLRADTR
+371 LLRVGQLGTDTR
-383 PVLLGIRRA
+383 PVLLGIRRG
-392 AIAVVVLLGFAYMR
+392 AIGLVVLLGFAYVR
-406 VVRES
+406 VVHES

-429 PAIVLGLFWR
+429 PAIVFGLFWR
-439 RASRFGALAGI
+439 RASRFGVLAGI
-450 TAGFVVWAY
+450 STGFLVWAY

-478 LGPLG
+478 QGPLG
-483 FSVLRPSALFGLE
+483 ISLLRPSSLFGLE

-510 LNIAG
+510 LNVTG
-515 IIGVSLFVDQSA
+515 IVGVSLFVDQSA

-540 RGATRAEGRLW
+540 RGTGGEQGWLW
-551 RGTAQMADL
+551 RGTAQVADL

-571 YTREAFAADA
+571 PTRAAFAEEA
-581 RRHGRDPAAPAADAE
+581 RQRNRDPAALAADAE

-610 SASARVMVASVVH
+610 SASACVMVASVVH

-638 TSQVIEYS
+638 TSQAIEYS
-646 RRLEQQSRALEA
+646 RRLEQQSHALEA
-658 TTAELRCANERL
+658 TTAELRRANERL
-670 LELDRLKDDFV
+670 REVDRLKDDFV

-699 EILLDNPGLEQR
+699 EILLDNPALEQQ

-741 AGKLD
+741 AGKLE
-746 WHMQQVSVAEIA
+746 WHMERVSTSEVA
-758 REAAA
+758 REAAT
-763 ALSQLFRDKDVKLEL
+763 ALGQLFRDKNVKLEAHL
-778 QLADGISRTTA
+778 LDGVSTIIA

-803 NAVKFSPHSG
+803 NAVKFSPRGVG
-813 LVTLAVKDGADCV
+813 LVTLTVENDADGIR
-826 TLSVADNGP
+826 LSVADNGP
-835 GIAPSDRESIFERFR
+835 GIAPSDREAIFERFR
-850 QVGNTLTAKPEGS
+850 QVGDTLTAKPEGS

-875 HFGGRV
+875 HFGGRASV
-881 WVEDAPAGGAVFRV
+881 GDAPGGGAIFQIW
-895 RLPRGVT
+895 LPREP
-902 AATDASHSGQA
+902 AAASA
-913 GEIIG
+913 
-918 DQPLAPA
+918 A
-925 VDFPADLNKPLA
+925 
-937 LRSTK
+937 

>member
-1 MLASTVLL
+1 MRSRSRSTAPPGHSMAAS
-9 LAATAYMVLLFAI
+9 AAPRAVVSTSCRSISDPPWCFA
-22 ASFGDRRATAGR
+22 
-34 SMINSSVVYALSLA
+34 
-48 VYCTSWTFYGSVGR
+48 
-62 AATRGLDFLPIY
+62 
-74 LGPTLVFCLGWV
+74 WV
-86 LLSRILRVSKTHRIT
+86 RVSKAHRIT
-101 SIADLIAS
+101 SIADLLAS
-109 RFGKSGTVAGLVTV
+109 RFGKSGAVAGLVTI

-139 VSTSLKVLLEHEGGF
+139 VSTSLKVLLEYQGSF
-154 GQGTEAANFLR
+154 GTAAVDGTSVLR
-165 NTEIWVAGVL
+165 NTELWVAGVL

-197 AAIAFESIIKLI
+197 AAIAFESIVKLV
-209 SFVAVGVFAGL
+209 SFVAVGLFAGL

-232 AAERPELMRLFEFR
+232 AAARPELSQLFDF
-246 GAAAG
+246 GGPFAG
-251 IDWLALTFL
+251 IDWIALTFL
-260 AAAAIICL
+260 AMAAIVCL
-268 PRQFQVMVVENVDE
+268 PRQFQVMVVENVDP

-309 GILKAPPGTDPDTL
+309 GLLSVPAGTDPDTL
-323 VLTLPLT
+323 MLALPL
-330 AGSSALAILAF
+330 GSGYGGLALLAF

-361 MICNDLAVPL
+361 MICNDLAVPM
-371 LLRLGRLRADTR
+371 LLRLGWLGPDTR
-383 PVLLGIRRA
+383 PVLLGI
-392 AIAVVVLLGFAYMR
+392 
-406 VVRES
+406 S
-411 YGLVSIG
+411 
-418 LVSFAAVAQFF
+418 
-429 PAIVLGLFWR
+429 
-439 RASRFGALAGI
+439 
-450 TAGFVVWAY
+450 AGFLIWAY

-478 LGPLG
+478 QGALGI
-483 FSVLRPSALFGLE
+483 SVLRPSALFGLD

-527 LERSQAALFVDYW
+527 LERSQAAIFVDYW
-540 RGATRAEGRLW
+540 RGAGHEEGRLW
-551 RGTAQMADL
+551 RGTAQVADL

-571 YTREAFAADA
+571 LTREAFAAEA
-581 RRHGRDPAAPAADAE
+581 RGRGRDPAALAADAE

-638 TSQVIEYS
+638 TSQAIEYS
-646 RRLEQQSRALEA
+646 RRLEQQSRTLEA
-658 TTAELRCANERL
+658 TTAELRRANERL
-670 LELDRLKDDFV
+670 RELDRLKDDFV

-699 EILLDNPGLEQR
+699 EILLDNPALEQH

-741 AGKLD
+741 AGKLE
-746 WHMQQVSVAEIA
+746 WHMERVSPSEVAHG
-758 REAAA
+758 AAT
-763 ALSQLFRDKDVKLEL
+763 ALGQLFRDKGVKIEINLP
-778 QLADGISRTTA
+778 DGTATTIA

-803 NAVKFSPHSG
+803 NAVKFSPRDRG
-813 LVTLAVKDGADCV
+813 LVTLAVENDADGIR
-826 TLSVADNGP
+826 LSVTDNGP
-835 GIAPSDRESIFERFR
+835 GIALKDREAIFERFR
-850 QVGNTLTAKPEGS
+850 QVGDTLTAKPEGS
-863 GLGLAI
+863 GLGLAL

-875 HFGGRV
+875 HFGGRA
-881 WVEDAPAGGAVFRV
+881 WVEDAPGGGAIFQVW
-895 RLPRGVT
+895 LPREP
-902 AATDASHSGQA
+902 AAASVA
-913 GEIIG
+913 
-918 DQPLAPA
+918 
-925 VDFPADLNKPLA
+925 
-937 LRSTK
+937 

>member
-1 MLASTVLL
+1 MWASTILL
-9 LAATAYMVLLFAI
+9 LAAAAYMVLLFGI
-22 ASFGDRRATAGR
+22 ASFGDRRAAAGR
-34 SMINSSVVYALSLA
+34 SLINSSVVYALSLA

-62 AATRGLDFLPIY
+62 AAARGLDFLPIY

-86 LLSRILRVSKTHRIT
+86 LLSRILRVSKAHRIT
-101 SIADLIAS
+101 SIADLLAS
-109 RFGKSGTVAGLVTV
+109 RFGKSGAVAGLVTV

-139 VSTSLKVLLEHEGGF
+139 VSTSLKVLLEYHGGGEAFEG
-154 GQGTEAANFLR
+154 ASVLR
-165 NTEIWVAGVL
+165 NTELWVAGVL

-185 KIDAS
+185 KIDTS

-197 AAIAFESIIKLI
+197 AAIAFESIVKLV

-220 VLFDGFGDIFAR
+220 VLFDGFGYIFAR
-232 AAERPELMRLFEFR
+232 AAARPELARLFDF
-246 GAAAG
+246 GGSYAA
-251 IDWLALTFL
+251 IDWIGLTFL
-260 AAAAIICL
+260 AMAAIVCL

-287 ALWLFPAYL
+287 ALWLFPVYL

-309 GILKAPPGTDPDTL
+309 GLLSLPAGTDPDTL
-323 VLTLPLT
+323 VLSVPLV
-330 AGSSALAILAF
+330 AGYNGLAVLAF

-361 MICNDLAVPL
+361 MICNDLVVPM
-371 LLRLGRLRADTR
+371 LLRRGWLGADTR
-383 PVLLGIRRA
+383 PVLLGIRRS
-392 AIAVVVLLGFAYMR
+392 AIAIVVLLGFAYVR
-406 VVRES
+406 VVGES

-439 RASRFGALAGI
+439 RASRIGALVGI

-464 SFASAGWLP
+464 SVASAGWLP
-473 RELFE
+473 LELFE
-478 LGPLG
+478 QGALGL
-483 FSVLRPSALFGLE
+483 SLLRPSSLLGLE

-510 LNIAG
+510 LNIACL
-515 IIGVSLFVDQSA
+515 IGVSLFVDQSA

-540 RGATRAEGRLW
+540 RGAGREEGRLW
-551 RGTAQMADL
+551 RGTAQVADL
-560 VQLVGRFLGEA
+560 MQLVSRFLGGER
-571 YTREAFAADA
+571 TREAFAEEA
-581 RRHGRDPAAPAADAE
+581 RARGRDPAELIADAE

-610 SASARVMVASVVH
+610 SASARVMVASVAH

-646 RRLEQQSRALEA
+646 RRLEQQSRALEV
-658 TTAELRCANERL
+658 TTAELRRANERL
-670 LELDRLKDDFV
+670 RELDRLKDDFV

-699 EILLDNPGLEQR
+699 EILLDNPALEQQ

-741 AGKLD
+741 AGKLE
-746 WHMQQVSVAEIA
+746 WHMQPVSASEVA

-763 ALSQLFRDKDVKLEL
+763 AMGQLFRDRRVKLEVKL
-778 QLADGISRTTA
+778 TDALSTTIA

-796 VVVNLLS
+796 VIVNLLS
-803 NAVKFSPHSG
+803 NAVKFSPGDVG
-813 LVTLAVKDGADCV
+813 LVALTVENETDGV
-826 TLSVADNGP
+826 RLSVADNGP
-835 GIAPSDRESIFERFR
+835 GVAPNQREAIFERFR
-850 QVGNTLTAKPEGS
+850 QVGDTLTSKPEGS

-869 SRMIVE
+869 SRMIIE
-875 HFGGRV
+875 HFGGRT
-881 WVEDAPAGGAVFRV
+881 WVEDGPGGGAIFRV
-895 RLPRGVT
+895 WLPRQP
-902 AATDASHSGQA
+902 AAALA
-913 GEIIG
+913 G
-918 DQPLAPA
+918 
-925 VDFPADLNKPLA
+925 
-937 LRSTK
+937 

>member
-1 MLASTVLL
+1 MWASTILL
-9 LAATAYMVLLFAI
+9 LAAAAYMVLLFAI
-22 ASFGDRRATAGR
+22 ASFGDRRAATGR
-34 SMINSSVVYALSLA
+34 SIINSSVVYALSLA

-62 AATRGLDFLPIY
+62 AAASGLDFLPIY

-86 LLSRILRVSKTHRIT
+86 LLSRILRVSKAHRIT
-101 SIADLIAS
+101 SIADLLAS
-109 RFGKSGTVAGLVTV
+109 RFGKSGAVAGLVSV

-139 VSTSLKVLLEHEGGF
+139 VSTSLNVLLEYQGSFGEGS
-154 GQGTEAANFLR
+154 QTASVLR
-165 NTEIWVAGVL
+165 NTELWVAAVL
-175 ALFAILFGTR
+175 ALFAVLFGTR

-197 AAIAFESIIKLI
+197 AAIAFESIVKLVA
-209 SFVAVGVFAGL
+209 FVAVGLFAGL

-232 AAERPELMRLFEFR
+232 AAVRPELAKLFDF
-246 GAAAG
+246 GGPAASIEWIG
-251 IDWLALTFL
+251 LTFL
-260 AAAAIICL
+260 AMAAIVCL

-309 GILKAPPGTDPDTL
+309 GLLSAPAGTDPDTL
-323 VLTLPLT
+323 VLTLPLA
-330 AGSSALAILAF
+330 AGYNGLALLAF

-361 MICNDLAVPL
+361 MICNDLVVPM
-371 LLRLGRLRADTR
+371 LLRLGRLAADTR

-392 AIAVVVLLGFAYMR
+392 AIGLVVLLGFAYVR

-429 PAIVLGLFWR
+429 PAIVFGLFWR
-439 RASRFGALAGI
+439 RANRLGVLVGI
-450 TAGFVVWAY
+450 TAGFLVWAY

-464 SFASAGWLP
+464 SFASVGWLP

-478 LGPLG
+478 QGPFGISL
-483 FSVLRPSALFGLE
+483 LRPSTLFGLE

-510 LNIAG
+510 FNITG
-515 IIGVSLFVDQSA
+515 IVGVSLFVEQSA

-540 RGATRAEGRLW
+540 RGAGREEGRLW
-551 RGTAQMADL
+551 RGTAQISDL

-571 YTREAFAADA
+571 RTRQTFDAEA
-581 RRHGRDPAAPAADAE
+581 RRRGRDPAALAADAE

-638 TSQVIEYS
+638 TSQAIEYS

-658 TTAELRCANERL
+658 TTAELRRANERL
-670 LELDRLKDDFV
+670 RELDRLKDDFV

-699 EILLDNPGLEQR
+699 EILLDNPTLEQQ

-741 AGKLD
+741 AGKLE
-746 WHMQQVSVAEIA
+746 WHMQPVSASEVA

-763 ALSQLFRDKDVKLEL
+763 AMGQLFRDRRVKLEVKL
-778 QLADGISRTTA
+778 TDALSTTIA

-796 VVVNLLS
+796 VIVNLLS
-803 NAVKFSPHSG
+803 NAVKFSPGDVG
-813 LVTLAVKDGADCV
+813 LVALTVENETDGV
-826 TLSVADNGP
+826 RLSVADNGP
-835 GIAPSDRESIFERFR
+835 GVAPNQREAIFERFR
-850 QVGNTLTAKPEGS
+850 QVGDTLTSKPEGS

-869 SRMIVE
+869 SRMIIE
-875 HFGGRV
+875 HFGGRT
-881 WVEDAPAGGAVFRV
+881 WVEDGPGGGAIFRV
-895 RLPRGVT
+895 WLPRQP
-902 AATDASHSGQA
+902 AAALA
-913 GEIIG
+913 G
-918 DQPLAPA
+918 
-925 VDFPADLNKPLA
+925 
-937 LRSTK
+937 

>member
-1 MLASTVLL
+1 MLAGSVLLL
-9 LAATAYMVLLFAI
+9 LAAAAYMALLFAI
-22 ASFGDRRATAGR
+22 ASFGDRRAAEGR
-34 SMINSSVVYALSLA
+34 SLIDSSVVYALSLA

-62 AATRGLDFLPIY
+62 AASRGLDFLPIY

-86 LLSRILRVSKTHRIT
+86 LLSRILRVSKAHRIT
-101 SIADLIAS
+101 SIADLLAS
-109 RFGKSGTVAGLVTV
+109 RFGKSGAVAGLVTI

-139 VSTSLKVLLEHEGGF
+139 VSTSLKVLLQHQGSF
-154 GQGTEAANFLR
+154 GVEAIDGTSILR
-165 NTEIWVAGVL
+165 NTELWVAGVL

-197 AAIAFESIIKLI
+197 AAIAFESIVKLV
-209 SFVAVGVFAGL
+209 SFVAVGLFAGL

-232 AAERPELMRLFEFR
+232 AAARPELSQLFDFE
-246 GAAAG
+246 GPSAG
-251 IDWLALTFL
+251 IDWIALTFL
-260 AAAAIICL
+260 AMAAIVCL
-268 PRQFQVMVVENVDE
+268 PRQFQVMVVENVDP

-309 GILKAPPGTDPDTL
+309 GLLSVPADTDPDTL
-323 VLTLPLT
+323 VLALPL
-330 AGSSALAILAF
+330 SSGFGGLALLAF

-361 MICNDLAVPL
+361 MICNDLAVPM
-371 LLRLGRLRADTR
+371 LLRLGWLGPDTR
-383 PVLLGIRRA
+383 PVLLGIRRG
-392 AIAVVVLLGFAYMR
+392 AIALVVLLGFAY
-406 VVRES
+406 VRIVSES
-411 YGLVSIG
+411 YALVSIG

-429 PAIVLGLFWR
+429 PAIVFGLFWR
-439 RASRFGALAGI
+439 RASRLGVLTGI
-450 TAGFVVWAY
+450 SAGFLVWAY

-464 SFASAGWLP
+464 SFAGWLP

-478 LGPLG
+478 QGVLG
-483 FSVLRPSALFGLE
+483 FSVLRPSALFGLD

-515 IIGVSLFVDQSA
+515 IVGISLFVDQSP
-527 LERSQAALFVDYW
+527 LERSQAALFIDYW
-540 RGATRAEGRLW
+540 RGVGREEGRLW
-551 RGTAQMADL
+551 RGTAHVADL

-571 YTREAFAADA
+571 QTREAFAADA
-581 RRHGRDPAAPAADAE
+581 RGRGRDPSALAADAE

-638 TSQVIEYS
+638 TSQAIEYS

-658 TTAELRCANERL
+658 TTAELRRANERL
-670 LELDRLKDDFV
+670 RELDRLKDDFV

-699 EILLDNPGLEQR
+699 EILLDNPALEQQ

-741 AGKLD
+741 AGKLE
-746 WHMQQVSVAEIA
+746 WHMGRVSAIEVA
-758 REAAA
+758 REAAT
-763 ALSQLFRDKDVKLEL
+763 ALGQLFRDKNIKFEVEL
-778 QLADGISRTTA
+778 PDSVPTTIA

-803 NAVKFSPHSG
+803 NAVKFSPRDAG
-813 LVTLAVKDGADCV
+813 LVTLAVETDTDGV
-826 TLSVADNGP
+826 RISVADNGP
-835 GIAPSDRESIFERFR
+835 GIAPTDRDAIFERFR
-850 QVGNTLTAKPEGS
+850 QVGDTLTAKPEGS

-875 HFGGRV
+875 HFGGRA
-881 WVEDAPAGGAVFRV
+881 WVDDAPGGGAIFRV
-895 RLPRGVT
+895 WLPREP
-902 AATDASHSGQA
+902 AAAS
-913 GEIIG
+913 
-918 DQPLAPA
+918 A
-925 VDFPADLNKPLA
+925 V
-937 LRSTK
+937 

>member
-1 MLASTVLL
+1 MWASTILL
-9 LAATAYMVLLFAI
+9 LAAAAYMVLLFAI
-22 ASFGDRRATAGR
+22 ASFGDRRAATGR
-34 SMINSSVVYALSLA
+34 SIINSSVVYALSLA

-62 AATRGLDFLPIY
+62 AAASGLDFLPIY

-86 LLSRILRVSKTHRIT
+86 LLSRILRVSKAHRIT
-101 SIADLIAS
+101 SIADLLAS
-109 RFGKSGTVAGLVTV
+109 RFGKSGAVAGLVSV

-139 VSTSLKVLLEHEGGF
+139 VSTSLNVLLEYQGSFGEGS
-154 GQGTEAANFLR
+154 QTASVLR
-165 NTEIWVAGVL
+165 NTELWVAAVL
-175 ALFAILFGTR
+175 ALFAVLFGTR

-197 AAIAFESIIKLI
+197 AAIAFESIVKLVA
-209 SFVAVGVFAGL
+209 FVAVGLFAGL

-232 AAERPELMRLFEFR
+232 AAVRPELAKLFDF
-246 GAAAG
+246 GGPAASIEWIG
-251 IDWLALTFL
+251 LTFL
-260 AAAAIICL
+260 AMAAIVCL

-309 GILKAPPGTDPDTL
+309 GLLSAPAGTDPDTL
-323 VLTLPLT
+323 VLTLPLA
-330 AGSSALAILAF
+330 AGYNGLALLAF

-361 MICNDLAVPL
+361 MICNDLVVPM
-371 LLRLGRLRADTR
+371 LLRLGRLAADTR

-392 AIAVVVLLGFAYMR
+392 AIGLVVLLGFAYVR

-429 PAIVLGLFWR
+429 PAIVFGLFWR
-439 RASRFGALAGI
+439 RANRLGVLVGI
-450 TAGFVVWAY
+450 TAGFLVWAY

-464 SFASAGWLP
+464 SFASVGWLP

-478 LGPLG
+478 QGPFGISL
-483 FSVLRPSALFGLE
+483 LRPSTLFGLE

-510 LNIAG
+510 FNITG
-515 IIGVSLFVDQSA
+515 IVGVSLFVEQSA

-540 RGATRAEGRLW
+540 RGAGREEGRLW
-551 RGTAQMADL
+551 RGTAQISDL

-571 YTREAFAADA
+571 QTRETFDAEA
-581 RRHGRDPAAPAADAE
+581 RRRGRDPAALAADAE

-638 TSQVIEYS
+638 TSQAIEYS

-658 TTAELRCANERL
+658 TTAELRRANERL
-670 LELDRLKDDFV
+670 RELDRLKDDFV

-699 EILLDNPGLEQR
+699 EILLDNPTLEQQ

-741 AGKLD
+741 AGKLE
-746 WHMQQVSVAEIA
+746 WHMQPVSASEVA

-763 ALSQLFRDKDVKLEL
+763 AMGQLFRDRRVKLEVKL
-778 QLADGISRTTA
+778 TDALSTTIA

-796 VVVNLLS
+796 VIVNLLS
-803 NAVKFSPHSG
+803 NAVKFSPGDVG
-813 LVTLAVKDGADCV
+813 LVALTVENETDGV
-826 TLSVADNGP
+826 RLSVADNGP
-835 GIAPSDRESIFERFR
+835 GVAPNQREAIFERFR
-850 QVGNTLTAKPEGS
+850 QVGDTLTSKPEGS

-869 SRMIVE
+869 SRMIIE
-875 HFGGRV
+875 HFGGRT
-881 WVEDAPAGGAVFRV
+881 WVEDGPGGGAIFRV
-895 RLPRGVT
+895 WLPRQP
-902 AATDASHSGQA
+902 AAALA
-913 GEIIG
+913 G
-918 DQPLAPA
+918 
-925 VDFPADLNKPLA
+925 
-937 LRSTK
+937 

>member
-1 MLASTVLL
+1 MLASSTLL
-9 LAATAYMVLLFAI
+9 LAAVAYMALLFAI
-22 ASFGDRRATAGR
+22 ASFGDRRAEAGR
-34 SMINSSVVYALSLA
+34 SLINSSAVYALSLA

-62 AATRGLDFLPIY
+62 AASRGLDFLPIY

-86 LLSRILRVSKTHRIT
+86 LLSRILRVSKAHRIT
-101 SIADLIAS
+101 SIADLLAS
-109 RFGKSGTVAGLVTV
+109 RFGKSGGVAGLVTV

-139 VSTSLKVLLEHEGGF
+139 VSTSLKVLLEYQGGGEAFEG
-154 GQGTEAANFLR
+154 ASVLR
-165 NTEIWVAGVL
+165 NTELWVAGVL

-197 AAIAFESIIKLI
+197 AAIAFESIVKLV
-209 SFVAVGVFAGL
+209 SFVAVGVFVGL
-220 VLFDGFGDIFAR
+220 VLFDGFGDIVAR
-232 AAERPELMRLFEFR
+232 AAARPELAGLFDF
-246 GAAAG
+246 GGSYAA
-251 IDWLALTFL
+251 IDWIGLTFL
-260 AAAAIICL
+260 AMAAIVCL

-309 GILKAPPGTDPDTL
+309 GLLTVPAGTDPDTL
-323 VLTLPLT
+323 VLTLPLA
-330 AGSSALAILAF
+330 AGYNGLALLAF

-361 MICNDLAVPL
+361 MICNDLVVPM
-371 LLRLGRLRADTR
+371 LLRRRWLGADTR
-383 PVLLGIRRA
+383 PVLLGIRRG
-392 AIAVVVLLGFAYMR
+392 AIAMVVLLGFAYVR
-406 VVRES
+406 VVGES

-439 RASRFGALAGI
+439 RASRIGALVGI

-464 SFASAGWLP
+464 SVASAGWLP
-473 RELFE
+473 RELFDQGA
-478 LGPLG
+478 LGLPM
-483 FSVLRPSALFGLE
+483 LRPSSLLGLE

-515 IIGVSLFVDQSA
+515 IVGVSLFVDQSA

-540 RGATRAEGRLW
+540 RGAGREEGRLW
-551 RGTAQMADL
+551 RGTAQVADL
-560 VQLVGRFLGEA
+560 VQLVSRFLGEA
-571 YTREAFAADA
+571 RTRKAFAEEA
-581 RRHGRDPAAPAADAE
+581 RARGRDPAELIADAE

-610 SASARVMVASVVH
+610 SASARVMVASVAH

-658 TTAELRCANERL
+658 TTAELRRANERL
-670 LELDRLKDDFV
+670 RELDRLKDDFV

-699 EILLDNPGLEQR
+699 EILLDNPALEQQ

-741 AGKLD
+741 AGKLE
-746 WHMQQVSVAEIA
+746 WHMERVSPSEVA
-758 REAAA
+758 REAAI
-763 ALSQLFRDKDVKLEL
+763 ALGQLFRDKRVKLDVAL
-778 QLADGISRTTA
+778 SDGASTIIA

-803 NAVKFSPHSG
+803 NAVKFSPSDAG
-813 LVTLAVKDGADCV
+813 RVTLAIEADTDGIR
-826 TLSVADNGP
+826 LSVADNGP
-835 GIAPSDRESIFERFR
+835 GIAPSYREAIFERFR
-850 QVGNTLTAKPEGS
+850 QVGDTLTAKPGGS

-875 HFGGRV
+875 HFGGRA
-881 WVEDAPAGGAVFRV
+881 WVEDAPGGGAIFRV
-895 RLPRGVT
+895 WLPREP
-902 AATDASHSGQA
+902 AAASA
-913 GEIIG
+913 
-918 DQPLAPA
+918 A
-925 VDFPADLNKPLA
+925 
-937 LRSTK
+937 

>member
-1 MLASTVLL
+1 MWASTILL
-9 LAATAYMVLLFAI
+9 LAAAAYMVLLFGI
-22 ASFGDRRATAGR
+22 ASFGDRRAAAGR
-34 SMINSSVVYALSLA
+34 SLINSSVVYALSLA

-62 AATRGLDFLPIY
+62 AAARGLDFLPIY

-86 LLSRILRVSKTHRIT
+86 LLSRILRVSKAHRIT
-101 SIADLIAS
+101 SIADLLAS
-109 RFGKSGTVAGLVTV
+109 RFGKSGAVAGLVTV

-139 VSTSLKVLLEHEGGF
+139 VSTSLKVLLEYQGSFGEGIEGASVL
-154 GQGTEAANFLR
+154 GKTEL
-165 NTEIWVAGVL
+165 WVAAVL

-197 AAIAFESIIKLI
+197 AAIAFESIIKLV
-209 SFVAVGVFAGL
+209 SFVAVGLFAGF
-220 VLFDGFGDIFAR
+220 VLFNGFGDIFAR
-232 AAERPELMRLFEFR
+232 AAARPELARLFNF
-246 GAAAG
+246 GGSAAS
-251 IDWLALTFL
+251 IEWIALTFL
-260 AAAAIICL
+260 AMAAIVCL

-309 GILKAPPGTDPDTL
+309 GLLSAPADTDPDTL
-323 VLTLPLT
+323 VLTLPLA
-330 AGSSALAILAF
+330 AGHNWLALLAF

-361 MICNDLAVPL
+361 MICNDLVVPM
-371 LLRLGRLRADTR
+371 LLRVGQLGADTR
-383 PVLLGIRRA
+383 PVLLGIRRG
-392 AIAVVVLLGFAYMR
+392 AIGLVVLLGFAYVR
-406 VVRES
+406 VVHES

-429 PAIVLGLFWR
+429 PAIVFGLFWR
-439 RASRFGALAGI
+439 RASRFGVLAGI
-450 TAGFVVWAY
+450 STGFLVWAY

-478 LGPLG
+478 QGPLG
-483 FSVLRPSALFGLE
+483 ISLLRPSSLFGLE

-510 LNIAG
+510 LNVTG
-515 IIGVSLFVDQSA
+515 IVGVSLFVDQSA

-540 RGATRAEGRLW
+540 RGTGGEQGWLW
-551 RGTAQMADL
+551 RGTAQVADL

-571 YTREAFAADA
+571 PTRAAFAEEA
-581 RRHGRDPAAPAADAE
+581 RQRNRDPAALAADAE

-610 SASARVMVASVVH
+610 SASACVMVASVVH

-638 TSQVIEYS
+638 TSQAIEYS
-646 RRLEQQSRALEA
+646 RRLEQQSHALEA
-658 TTAELRCANERL
+658 TTAELRRANERL
-670 LELDRLKDDFV
+670 REVDRLKDDFV

-699 EILLDNPGLEQR
+699 EILLDNPALEQQ

-741 AGKLD
+741 AGKLE
-746 WHMQQVSVAEIA
+746 WHMERVSTSEVA
-758 REAAA
+758 REAAT
-763 ALSQLFRDKDVKLEL
+763 ALGQLFRDKSVKLEAHL
-778 QLADGISRTTA
+778 LDGVSTIIA

-803 NAVKFSPHSG
+803 NAVKFSPRGVG
-813 LVTLAVKDGADCV
+813 LVTLTVENDADGIR
-826 TLSVADNGP
+826 LSVADNGP
-835 GIAPSDRESIFERFR
+835 GIAPSDREAIFERFR
-850 QVGNTLTAKPEGS
+850 QVGDTLTAKPEGS

-875 HFGGRV
+875 HFGGRASV
-881 WVEDAPAGGAVFRV
+881 GDAPGGGAIFQIW
-895 RLPRGVT
+895 LPREP
-902 AATDASHSGQA
+902 AAASA
-913 GEIIG
+913 
-918 DQPLAPA
+918 A
-925 VDFPADLNKPLA
+925 
-937 LRSTK
+937 

>member
-1 MLASTVLL
+1 MWASTILL
-9 LAATAYMVLLFAI
+9 LAAAAYMVLLFAI
-22 ASFGDRRATAGR
+22 ASFGDRRAATGR
-34 SMINSSVVYALSLA
+34 SIINSSVVYALSLA

-62 AATRGLDFLPIY
+62 AAASGLDFLPIY

-86 LLSRILRVSKTHRIT
+86 LLSRILRVSKAHRIT
-101 SIADLIAS
+101 SIADLLAS
-109 RFGKSGTVAGLVTV
+109 RFGKSGAVAGLVSV

-139 VSTSLKVLLEHEGGF
+139 VSTSLNVLLEYQGSFGEGS
-154 GQGTEAANFLR
+154 QTASVLR
-165 NTEIWVAGVL
+165 NTELWVAAVL
-175 ALFAILFGTR
+175 ALFAVLFGTR

-197 AAIAFESIIKLI
+197 AAIAFESIVKLVA
-209 SFVAVGVFAGL
+209 FVAVGLFAGL

-232 AAERPELMRLFEFR
+232 AAVRPELAKLFDF
-246 GAAAG
+246 GGPAASIEWIG
-251 IDWLALTFL
+251 LTFL
-260 AAAAIICL
+260 AMAAIVCL

-309 GILKAPPGTDPDTL
+309 GLLSAPAGTDPDTL
-323 VLTLPLT
+323 VLTLPLA
-330 AGSSALAILAF
+330 AGYNGLALLAF

-361 MICNDLAVPL
+361 MICNDLVVPM
-371 LLRLGRLRADTR
+371 LLRLGRLAADTR

-392 AIAVVVLLGFAYMR
+392 AIGLVVLLGFAYVR

-429 PAIVLGLFWR
+429 PAIVFGLFWR
-439 RASRFGALAGI
+439 RANRLGVLVGI
-450 TAGFVVWAY
+450 TAGFLVWAY

-464 SFASAGWLP
+464 SFASVGWLP

-478 LGPLG
+478 QGPFGISL
-483 FSVLRPSALFGLE
+483 LRPSTLFGLE

-510 LNIAG
+510 FNITG
-515 IIGVSLFVDQSA
+515 IVGVSLFVEQSA

-540 RGATRAEGRLW
+540 RGAGREEGRLW
-551 RGTAQMADL
+551 RGTAQISDL

-571 YTREAFAADA
+571 QTRQTFDAEA
-581 RRHGRDPAAPAADAE
+581 RRRGRDPAALAADAE

-638 TSQVIEYS
+638 TSQAIEYS

-658 TTAELRCANERL
+658 TTAELRRANERL
-670 LELDRLKDDFV
+670 RELDRLKDDFV

-699 EILLDNPGLEQR
+699 EILLDNPTLEQQ

-741 AGKLD
+741 AGKLE
-746 WHMQQVSVAEIA
+746 WHMQPVSASEVA

-763 ALSQLFRDKDVKLEL
+763 AMGQLFRDRRVKLEVKL
-778 QLADGISRTTA
+778 TDALSTTIA

-796 VVVNLLS
+796 VIVNLLS
-803 NAVKFSPHSG
+803 NAVKFSPGDVG
-813 LVTLAVKDGADCV
+813 LVALTVENETDGV
-826 TLSVADNGP
+826 RLSVADNGP
-835 GIAPSDRESIFERFR
+835 GVAPNQREAIFERFR
-850 QVGNTLTAKPEGS
+850 QVGDTLTSKPEGS

-869 SRMIVE
+869 SRMIIE
-875 HFGGRV
+875 HFGGRT
-881 WVEDAPAGGAVFRV
+881 WVEDGPGGGAIFRV
-895 RLPRGVT
+895 WLPRQP
-902 AATDASHSGQA
+902 AAALA
-913 GEIIG
+913 G
-918 DQPLAPA
+918 
-925 VDFPADLNKPLA
+925 
-937 LRSTK
+937 

>member
-1 MLASTVLL
+1 MWASTILL
-9 LAATAYMVLLFAI
+9 LAAAAYMVLLFAI
-22 ASFGDRRATAGR
+22 ASFGDRRAATGR
-34 SMINSSVVYALSLA
+34 SIINSSVVYALSLA

-62 AATRGLDFLPIY
+62 AAASGLDFLPIY

-86 LLSRILRVSKTHRIT
+86 LLSRILRVSKAHRIT
-101 SIADLIAS
+101 SIADLLAS
-109 RFGKSGTVAGLVTV
+109 RFGKSGAVAGLVSV

-139 VSTSLKVLLEHEGGF
+139 VSTSLNVLLEYQGSFGEGS
-154 GQGTEAANFLR
+154 QTASVLR
-165 NTEIWVAGVL
+165 NTELWVAAVL
-175 ALFAILFGTR
+175 ALFAVLFGTR

-197 AAIAFESIIKLI
+197 AAIAFESIVKLVA
-209 SFVAVGVFAGL
+209 FVAVGLFAGL

-232 AAERPELMRLFEFR
+232 AAVRPELAKLFDF
-246 GAAAG
+246 GGPAASIEWIG
-251 IDWLALTFL
+251 LTFL
-260 AAAAIICL
+260 AMAAIVCL

-309 GILKAPPGTDPDTL
+309 GLLSAPAGTDPDTL
-323 VLTLPLT
+323 VLTLPLA
-330 AGSSALAILAF
+330 AGYNGLALLAF

-361 MICNDLAVPL
+361 MICNDLVVPM
-371 LLRLGRLRADTR
+371 LLRLGRLAADTR

-392 AIAVVVLLGFAYMR
+392 AIGLVVLLGFAYVR

-429 PAIVLGLFWR
+429 PAIVFGLFWR
-439 RASRFGALAGI
+439 RANRLGVLVGI
-450 TAGFVVWAY
+450 TAGFLVWAY

-464 SFASAGWLP
+464 SFASVGWLP

-478 LGPLG
+478 QGPFGISL
-483 FSVLRPSALFGLE
+483 LRPSTLFGLE

-510 LNIAG
+510 FNITG
-515 IIGVSLFVDQSA
+515 IVGVSLFVEQSA

-540 RGATRAEGRLW
+540 RGAGREEGRLW
-551 RGTAQMADL
+551 RGTAQISDL

-571 YTREAFAADA
+571 QTRQTFDAEA
-581 RRHGRDPAAPAADAE
+581 RRRGRDPAALAADAE

-638 TSQVIEYS
+638 TSQAIEYS

-658 TTAELRCANERL
+658 TTAELRRANERL
-670 LELDRLKDDFV
+670 RELDRLKDDFV

-699 EILLDNPGLEQR
+699 EILLDNPTLDQQ

-741 AGKLD
+741 AGKLE
-746 WHMQQVSVAEIA
+746 WHMQPVSASEVA

-763 ALSQLFRDKDVKLEL
+763 AMGQLFRDRRVKLEVKL
-778 QLADGISRTTA
+778 TDALSTTIA

-796 VVVNLLS
+796 VIVNLLS
-803 NAVKFSPHSG
+803 NAVKFSPGDVG
-813 LVTLAVKDGADCV
+813 LVALTVENETDGV
-826 TLSVADNGP
+826 RLSVADNGP
-835 GIAPSDRESIFERFR
+835 GVAPNQREAIFERFR
-850 QVGNTLTAKPEGS
+850 QVGDTLTSKPEGS

-869 SRMIVE
+869 SRMIIE
-875 HFGGRV
+875 HFGGRT
-881 WVEDAPAGGAVFRV
+881 WVEDGPGGGAIFRV
-895 RLPRGVT
+895 WLPRQP
-902 AATDASHSGQA
+902 AAALA
-913 GEIIG
+913 G
-918 DQPLAPA
+918 
-925 VDFPADLNKPLA
+925 
-937 LRSTK
+937 

>member
-1 MLASTVLL
+1 MWASTILL
-9 LAATAYMVLLFAI
+9 LAAAAYMVLLFAI
-22 ASFGDRRATAGR
+22 ASFGDRRAATGR
-34 SMINSSVVYALSLA
+34 SIINSSVVYALSLA

-62 AATRGLDFLPIY
+62 AAASGLDFLPIY

-86 LLSRILRVSKTHRIT
+86 LLSRILRVSKAHRIT
-101 SIADLIAS
+101 SIADLLAS
-109 RFGKSGTVAGLVTV
+109 RFGKSGAVAGLVSV

-139 VSTSLKVLLEHEGGF
+139 VSTSLNVLLEYQGSFGEGS
-154 GQGTEAANFLR
+154 QTASVLR
-165 NTEIWVAGVL
+165 NTELWVAAVL
-175 ALFAILFGTR
+175 ALFAVLFGTR

-197 AAIAFESIIKLI
+197 AAIAFESIVKLVA
-209 SFVAVGVFAGL
+209 FVAVGLFAGL

-232 AAERPELMRLFEFR
+232 AAVRPELAKLFDF
-246 GAAAG
+246 GGPAASIEWIG
-251 IDWLALTFL
+251 LTFL
-260 AAAAIICL
+260 AMAAIVCL

-309 GILKAPPGTDPDTL
+309 GLLSAPAGTDPDTL
-323 VLTLPLT
+323 VLTLPLA
-330 AGSSALAILAF
+330 AGYNGLALLAF

-361 MICNDLAVPL
+361 MICNDLVVPM
-371 LLRLGRLRADTR
+371 LLRLGRLAADTR

-392 AIAVVVLLGFAYMR
+392 AIGLVVLLGFAYVR

-429 PAIVLGLFWR
+429 PAIVFGLFWR
-439 RASRFGALAGI
+439 RANRLGVLVGI
-450 TAGFVVWAY
+450 TAGFLVWAY

-464 SFASAGWLP
+464 SFASTGWLP

-478 LGPLG
+478 QGPFGISL
-483 FSVLRPSALFGLE
+483 LRPSTLFGLE

-510 LNIAG
+510 FNITG
-515 IIGVSLFVDQSA
+515 IVGVSLFVEQSA

-540 RGATRAEGRLW
+540 RGAGREEGRLW
-551 RGTAQMADL
+551 RGTAQISDL

-571 YTREAFAADA
+571 QTRQTFDAEA
-581 RRHGRDPAAPAADAE
+581 RRRGRDPAALAADAE

-638 TSQVIEYS
+638 TSQAIEYS

-658 TTAELRCANERL
+658 TTAELRRANERL
-670 LELDRLKDDFV
+670 RELDRLKDDFV

-699 EILLDNPGLEQR
+699 EILLDNPTLEQQ

-741 AGKLD
+741 AGKLE
-746 WHMQQVSVAEIA
+746 WHMQPVSASEVA

-763 ALSQLFRDKDVKLEL
+763 AMGQLFRDKRVKLEVTL
-778 QLADGISRTTA
+778 TDALSTTIA

-796 VVVNLLS
+796 VIVNLLS
-803 NAVKFSPHSG
+803 NAVKFSPGDVG
-813 LVTLAVKDGADCV
+813 LVALTVENETDGV
-826 TLSVADNGP
+826 RLSVADNGP
-835 GIAPSDRESIFERFR
+835 GVAPNQREAIFERFR
-850 QVGNTLTAKPEGS
+850 QVGDTLTSKPEGS

-869 SRMIVE
+869 SRMIIE
-875 HFGGRV
+875 HFGGRT
-881 WVEDAPAGGAVFRV
+881 WVEDGPGGGAIFRV
-895 RLPRGVT
+895 WLPRQP
-902 AATDASHSGQA
+902 AAALA
-913 GEIIG
+913 G
-918 DQPLAPA
+918 
-925 VDFPADLNKPLA
+925 
-937 LRSTK
+937 

>member
-1 MLASTVLL
+1 MWASTILL
-9 LAATAYMVLLFAI
+9 LAAAAYMVLLFAI
-22 ASFGDRRATAGR
+22 ASFGDRRAATGR
-34 SMINSSVVYALSLA
+34 SIINSSVVYALSLA

-62 AATRGLDFLPIY
+62 AAASGLDFLPIY

-86 LLSRILRVSKTHRIT
+86 LLSRILRVSKAHRIT
-101 SIADLIAS
+101 SIADLLAS
-109 RFGKSGTVAGLVTV
+109 RFGKSGAVAGLVSV

-139 VSTSLKVLLEHEGGF
+139 VSTSLNVLLEYQGSFGEGS
-154 GQGTEAANFLR
+154 QTASVLR
-165 NTEIWVAGVL
+165 NTELWVAAVL
-175 ALFAILFGTR
+175 ALFAVLFGTR

-197 AAIAFESIIKLI
+197 AAIAFESIVKLVA
-209 SFVAVGVFAGL
+209 FVAVGLFAGL

-232 AAERPELMRLFEFR
+232 AAVRPELAKLFDF
-246 GAAAG
+246 GGPAASIEWIG
-251 IDWLALTFL
+251 LTFL
-260 AAAAIICL
+260 AMAAIVCL

-309 GILKAPPGTDPDTL
+309 GLLSAPAGTDPDTL
-323 VLTLPLT
+323 VLTLPLA
-330 AGSSALAILAF
+330 AGYNGLALLAF

-361 MICNDLAVPL
+361 MICNDLVVPM
-371 LLRLGRLRADTR
+371 LLRLGRLAADTR

-392 AIAVVVLLGFAYMR
+392 AIGLVVLLGFAYVR

-429 PAIVLGLFWR
+429 PAIVFGLFWR
-439 RASRFGALAGI
+439 RANRLGVLVGI
-450 TAGFVVWAY
+450 TAGFLVWAY

-464 SFASAGWLP
+464 SFASVGWLP

-478 LGPLG
+478 QGPFGISL
-483 FSVLRPSALFGLE
+483 LRPSTLFGLE

-510 LNIAG
+510 FNITG
-515 IIGVSLFVDQSA
+515 IVGVSLFVEQSA

-540 RGATRAEGRLW
+540 RGAGREEGRLW
-551 RGTAQMADL
+551 RGTAQISDL

-571 YTREAFAADA
+571 QTRQTFDAEA
-581 RRHGRDPAAPAADAE
+581 RRRGRDPAALAADAE

-638 TSQVIEYS
+638 TSQAIEYS

-658 TTAELRCANERL
+658 TTAELRRANERL
-670 LELDRLKDDFV
+670 RELDRLKDDFV

-699 EILLDNPGLEQR
+699 EILLDNPTLEQQ

-741 AGKLD
+741 AGKLE
-746 WHMQQVSVAEIA
+746 WHMQPVSASEVA

-763 ALSQLFRDKDVKLEL
+763 AMGQLFRDRRVKLEVKL
-778 QLADGISRTTA
+778 TDALSTSIA

-796 VVVNLLS
+796 VIVNLLS
-803 NAVKFSPHSG
+803 NAVKFSPGDVG
-813 LVTLAVKDGADCV
+813 LVALTVENETDGV
-826 TLSVADNGP
+826 RLSVADNGP
-835 GIAPSDRESIFERFR
+835 GVAPNQREAIFERFR
-850 QVGNTLTAKPEGS
+850 QVGDTLTSKPEGS

-869 SRMIVE
+869 SRMIIE
-875 HFGGRV
+875 HFGGRT
-881 WVEDAPAGGAVFRV
+881 WVEDGPGGGAIFRV
-895 RLPRGVT
+895 WLPRQP
-902 AATDASHSGQA
+902 AAALA
-913 GEIIG
+913 G
-918 DQPLAPA
+918 
-925 VDFPADLNKPLA
+925 
-937 LRSTK
+937 